1 MGVTAQGAPVFT
13 IGGDPDGISTRAAVM
28 MDRANEFEEIHSSL
42 ISLNSDG
49 WTGRA
54 ADHFRE
60 KFKIQIQGWADAQ
73 EAFSSASQAYSSYA
87 STLQSAQSQ
96 CDEIRSRWQQG
107 QQAVEQA
114 QNNKADA
121 RSQAQAEGGI
131 PMFDASCDEGPG
143 RATMQGAEDD
153 FQALVDGVN
162 ASGTALIAA
171 LDAGIAKLPERTW
184 GDAAWRT
191 AGSILLGL
199 YEGVEA
205 LGKLMM
211 LGLPDLSADLGRL
224 WRGEITPAEFQAKY
238 VDIPLNTISTIAS
251 GIANDPGK
259 FFTELG
265 KSLVDWDTWAD
276 DPGRAFGRIIPDIV
290 ITIATAG
297 AAAGAKGLTGG
308 ARFAYVGREVFLQ
321 VTHISDVQDIAHL
334 SRALVNKIGKAGSHI
349 ASSVADA
356 MSHLSHATPT
366 PHTHVT
372 DGVSHPTSASGAHS
386 KPNAGTPTHP
396 SHGVAG
402 PSNSSTPN
410 IAPGHQPNGVSSTA
424 QPGIGPHTSGATN
437 ANVSTNTAAGN
448 PTASTHTPVGA
459 PANPYAHTNEA
470 PMPDSGIRKNSDS
483 ANFSSSNSNQVN
495 NGDFTRSANSN
506 WQHSNGISEGHTGGV
521 GKNNSSAGPAGSQTP
536 FNTTPHTEGA
546 TAYSKPN
553 HADAYA
559 QHDQLNTSAGRN
571 EIKLSD
577 QRSNDLVGSFA
588 GSSNAHHPGST
599 ANNIGGGV
607 SASPHASHSNGMPAG
622 QQGGGFS
629 SSTPG
634 THGNSSIP
642 SQGTPSS
649 PGSSTHTSS
658 GTTPYSGYGNPH
670 QGTYGPGNHQGAPS
684 SAQPASGAAPAHN
697 TDGSSPVHPKSDTPI
712 PAPPKSD
719 TPIPAP
725 PKVDASNA
733 HTPGQTHH
741 AGHTTPE
748 TTHGADTHTQKADGT
763 TGIPT
768 TKNKFA
774 ELLGD
779 PNTNGTNHAPDGK
792 PHTADPTSHTHE
804 ADGSAD
810 VSTGNKY
817 KDKYGSAE
825 PDDAAHPT
833 TSEDDLKNKSLY
845 DILSEMES
853 SHAHHSTPDAPHA
866 THAGADGA
874 TDASHAG
881 HGDGASPTADGKP
894 HAADPSTPTHEADG
908 SADVSTGNKYKDK
921 YGSAEPDDAAH
932 PTTSEDD
939 LKNKSLYDILSEMES
954 SHAHH
959 STPDAPHATHA
970 GADGATDA
978 SHAGHGDGA
987 SPTADGKPHEADP
1000 TTPTHEAD
1008 GATDAPATKNK
1019 FDELLGNPKTDG
1031 TTHAPN
1037 GTSHAAD
1044 PTTPTHT
1051 TDGSADVSTGNK
1063 YKDKYGSSE
1072 SDGSGH
1078 TTDPEGIHN
1087 KNPHHDP
1094 HDGYK
1099 SSHANDSTADAS
1111 NGHDSVDELTDPHN
1125 KSNHKGDDTPHG
1137 DNSSTTPG
1145 KDPSAEEP
1153 LESSKQNSSPDNE
1166 AADNASVNETI
1177 ADEATDTAH
1186 TDGETSTKNRNWE
1199 NAPEAPYIYTEKGM
1213 DQWATEFNAEWPEVT
1228 KKQLLTTNDYT
1239 TDNFEHYNAF
1249 ARDPSADVAPKFK
1262 EGVSEINDFLRVS
1275 PHHEGVVY
1283 RGAKLPKEV
1292 LNKVL
1297 ETRVFKDPGI
1307 LSTSMHEHIAR
1318 SFAKKHILQ
1327 PDEASV
1333 ILEIHSKKGTDI
1345 RRVSQNPH
1353 EGEVL
1358 FPILSEFDVTDVT
1371 VDPDTG
1377 LPRLILSDPD

>member
-1 MGVTAQGAPVFT
+1 MGVTAQGAPIFT

-121 RSQAQAEGGI
+121 RSRAQAEGGI

-143 RATMQGAEDD
+143 RATMQGAEAD

-191 AGSILLGL
+191 AGSVLLGL
-199 YEGVEA
+199 REGVES

-265 KSLVDWDTWAD
+265 KSLVDWDAWAD

-297 AAAGAKGLTGG
+297 AAAGAKGLTGS

-334 SRALVNKIGKAGSHI
+334 SGALVNKIGKAGSHI

-366 PHTHVT
+366 PHTHVAG
-372 DGVSHPTSASGAHS
+372 GVSHPTCASDAPS
-386 KPNAGTPTHP
+386 MPNAGTPTHP

-410 IAPGHQPNGVSSTA
+410 IAPGHKPNGVSSTA
-424 QPGIGPHTSGATN
+424 QPGIGPHASGATN
-437 ANVSTNTAAGN
+437 ANVSTHTAAGN

-495 NGDFTRSANSN
+495 NGDFNRSANSN
-506 WQHSNGISEGHTGGV
+506 WQHSNGISEGHTGGI
-521 GKNNSSAGPAGSQTP
+521 GKNNSFAGPAGSQTP

-546 TAYSKPN
+546 TAYSKPD

-559 QHDQLNTSAGRN
+559 PHDQLNTSAGPN
-571 EIKLSD
+571 EMKLSD

-607 SASPHASHSNGMPAG
+607 SATPHASHSNGMPAG

-748 TTHGADTHTQKADGT
+748 TAHGADTHTQKADGT
-763 TGIPT
+763 TGTPT

-792 PHTADPTSHTHE
+792 PHAADPTSHTHE

-825 PDDAAHPT
+825 PDDT
-833 TSEDDLKNKSLY
+833 
-845 DILSEMES
+845 
-853 SHAHHSTPDAPHA
+853 
-866 THAGADGA
+866 
-874 TDASHAG
+874 
-881 HGDGASPTADGKP
+881 
-894 HAADPSTPTHEADG
+894 
-908 SADVSTGNKYKDK
+908 
-921 YGSAEPDDAAH
+921 AH

-1008 GATDAPATKNK
+1008 GVTDAPATKNK
-1019 FDELLGNPKTDG
+1019 FDELLGNPNTHG
-1031 TTHAPN
+1031 TTHAPK
-1037 GTSHAAD
+1037 GTPHAAD
-1044 PTTPTHT
+1044 PTTPAHT
-1051 TDGSADVSTGNK
+1051 ADGSADVSTGNK
-1063 YKDKYGSSE
+1063 YKDNYGSAE
-1072 SDGSGH
+1072 PDGSGH
-1078 TTDPEGIHN
+1078 TTNPEGDLK
-1087 KNPHHDP
+1087 KNPHHDTLNGNESP
-1094 HDGYK
+1094 HSHHSADGDPK
-1099 SSHANDSTADAS
+1099 DTEIPTGDHSSND
-1111 NGHDSVDELTDPHN
+1111 
-1125 KSNHKGDDTPHG
+1125 K
-1137 DNSSTTPG
+1137 
-1145 KDPSAEEP
+1145 
-1153 LESSKQNSSPDNE
+1153 
-1166 AADNASVNETI
+1166 ADNANSEHHANTTETEKPTSDSSHKDDNSTHNDGEEHSKDTQDKHSNKDDTETFEPDKDS
-1177 ADEATDTAH
+1177 ADGAHDLTWDDIGGEHTDTDTLYERLYKEYGHKYSDEHARLSTEDWHNIEQAPPVYEVEERLAWATDLH
-1186 TDGETSTKNRNWE
+1186 KKHNLDIDG
-1199 NAPEAPYIYTEKGM
+1199 I
-1213 DQWATEFNAEWPEVT
+1213 
-1228 KKQLLTTNDYT
+1228 LLTNDYT
-1239 TDNFEHYNAF
+1239 APKYEQINGAL
-1249 ARDPSADVAPKFK
+1249 RDPDAVLSPEELV
-1262 EGVSEINDFLRVS
+1262 EISKRDDFLTTV
-1275 PHHEGVVY
+1275 PQFEGTVF
-1283 RGAKLPKEV
+1283 RGFKMDEGKLVEI
-1292 LNKVL
+1292 L
-1297 ETRVFKDPGI
+1297 ESGTFSDPAY
-1307 LSTSMHEHIAR
+1307 LSTSRWDHVAESFMWKNALGKGEVRAMYEIRGASGADIGPV
-1318 SFAKKHILQ
+1318 SFA
-1327 PDEASV
+1327 
-1333 ILEIHSKKGTDI
+1333 
-1345 RRVSQNPH
+1345 RH

-1358 FPILSEFDVTDVT
+1358 MGRNSDYKIVSYEKYTDPIKNEPVYHV
-1371 VDPDTG
+1371 
-1377 LPRLILSDPD
+1377 ILEPKE

>member
-1 MGVTAQGAPVFT
+1 
-13 IGGDPDGISTRAAVM
+13 M

-121 RSQAQAEGGI
+121 RSRAQAEGGI

-143 RATMQGAEDD
+143 RATMQGAEAD

-191 AGSILLGL
+191 AGSVLLGL
-199 YEGVEA
+199 REGVES

-265 KSLVDWDTWAD
+265 KSLVDWDAWAD

-297 AAAGAKGLTGG
+297 AAAGAKGLTGS

-334 SRALVNKIGKAGSHI
+334 SGALVNKIGKAGSHI

-366 PHTHVT
+366 PHTHVAG
-372 DGVSHPTSASGAHS
+372 GVSHPTCASDAPS
-386 KPNAGTPTHP
+386 MPNAGTPTHP

-410 IAPGHQPNGVSSTA
+410 IAPGHKPNGVSSTA
-424 QPGIGPHTSGATN
+424 QPGIGPHASGATN
-437 ANVSTNTAAGN
+437 ANVSTHTAAGN

-470 PMPDSGIRKNSDS
+470 PMPDSWIRKNSDS

-495 NGDFTRSANSN
+495 NGDFNRSANSN
-506 WQHSNGISEGHTGGV
+506 WQHSNGISEGHTGGI
-521 GKNNSSAGPAGSQTP
+521 GKNNSFAGPAGSQTP

-546 TAYSKPN
+546 TAYSKPD

-559 QHDQLNTSAGRN
+559 PHDQLNTSAGPN
-571 EIKLSD
+571 EMKLSD

-607 SASPHASHSNGMPAG
+607 SATPHASHSNGMPAG

-725 PKVDASNA
+725 PKSDTPIPAPPKVDASNA

-748 TTHGADTHTQKADGT
+748 TAHGADTHTQKADGT
-763 TGIPT
+763 TGTPT

-792 PHTADPTSHTHE
+792 PHAADPTSHTHE

-825 PDDAAHPT
+825 PDDT
-833 TSEDDLKNKSLY
+833 
-845 DILSEMES
+845 
-853 SHAHHSTPDAPHA
+853 
-866 THAGADGA
+866 
-874 TDASHAG
+874 
-881 HGDGASPTADGKP
+881 
-894 HAADPSTPTHEADG
+894 
-908 SADVSTGNKYKDK
+908 
-921 YGSAEPDDAAH
+921 AH

-1008 GATDAPATKNK
+1008 GVTDAPATKNK
-1019 FDELLGNPKTDG
+1019 FDELLGNPNTHG
-1031 TTHAPN
+1031 TTHAPK
-1037 GTSHAAD
+1037 GTPHAAD
-1044 PTTPTHT
+1044 PTTPAHT
-1051 TDGSADVSTGNK
+1051 ADGSADVSTGNK
-1063 YKDKYGSSE
+1063 YKDNYGSAE
-1072 SDGSGH
+1072 PDGSGH
-1078 TTDPEGIHN
+1078 TTNPEGDLK
-1087 KNPHHDP
+1087 KNPHHDTLNGNESP
-1094 HDGYK
+1094 HSHHSADGDPK
-1099 SSHANDSTADAS
+1099 DTEIPTGDHSSND
-1111 NGHDSVDELTDPHN
+1111 
-1125 KSNHKGDDTPHG
+1125 K
-1137 DNSSTTPG
+1137 
-1145 KDPSAEEP
+1145 
-1153 LESSKQNSSPDNE
+1153 
-1166 AADNASVNETI
+1166 ADNANSEHHANTTETEKPTSDSSHKDDNSTHNDGEEHSKDTQDKHSNKDDTETFEPDKDS
-1177 ADEATDTAH
+1177 ADGAHDLTWDDIGGEHTDTDTLYERLYKEYGHKYSDEHARLSTEDWHNIEQAPPVYEVEERLAWATDLH
-1186 TDGETSTKNRNWE
+1186 KKHNLDIDG
-1199 NAPEAPYIYTEKGM
+1199 I
-1213 DQWATEFNAEWPEVT
+1213 
-1228 KKQLLTTNDYT
+1228 LLTNDYT
-1239 TDNFEHYNAF
+1239 APKYEQINGAL
-1249 ARDPSADVAPKFK
+1249 RDPDAVLSPEELV
-1262 EGVSEINDFLRVS
+1262 EISKRDDFLTTV
-1275 PHHEGVVY
+1275 PQFEGTVF
-1283 RGAKLPKEV
+1283 RGFKMDEGKLVEI
-1292 LNKVL
+1292 L
-1297 ETRVFKDPGI
+1297 ESGTFSDPAY
-1307 LSTSMHEHIAR
+1307 LSTSRWDHVAESFMWKNALGKGEVRAMYEIRGASGADIGPV
-1318 SFAKKHILQ
+1318 SFA
-1327 PDEASV
+1327 
-1333 ILEIHSKKGTDI
+1333 
-1345 RRVSQNPH
+1345 RH

-1358 FPILSEFDVTDVT
+1358 MGRNSDYKIVSYEKYTDPIKNEPVYHV
-1371 VDPDTG
+1371 
-1377 LPRLILSDPD
+1377 ILEPKE

>member
-1 MGVTAQGAPVFT
+1 MGVTAQGAPIFT

-121 RSQAQAEGGI
+121 RSRAQAEGGI

-143 RATMQGAEDD
+143 RATMQGAEAD

-191 AGSILLGL
+191 AGSVLLGL
-199 YEGVEA
+199 REGVES

-265 KSLVDWDTWAD
+265 KSLVDWDAWAD

-297 AAAGAKGLTGG
+297 AAAGAKGLTGS

-334 SRALVNKIGKAGSHI
+334 SGALVNKIGKAGSHI

-366 PHTHVT
+366 PHTHVAG
-372 DGVSHPTSASGAHS
+372 GVSHPTCASDAPS
-386 KPNAGTPTHP
+386 MPNAGTPTHP

-410 IAPGHQPNGVSSTA
+410 IAPGHKPNGVSSTA
-424 QPGIGPHTSGATN
+424 QPGIGPHASGATN
-437 ANVSTNTAAGN
+437 ANVSTHTAAGN

-495 NGDFTRSANSN
+495 NGDFNRSANSN
-506 WQHSNGISEGHTGGV
+506 WQHSNGISEGHTGGI
-521 GKNNSSAGPAGSQTP
+521 GKNNSFAGPAGSQTP

-546 TAYSKPN
+546 TAYSKPD

-559 QHDQLNTSAGRN
+559 PHDQLNTSAGPN
-571 EIKLSD
+571 EMKLSD

-607 SASPHASHSNGMPAG
+607 SATPHASHSNGMPAS
-622 QQGGGFS
+622 QQGGGFP

-748 TTHGADTHTQKADGT
+748 TAHGADTHTQKADGT
-763 TGIPT
+763 TGTPT

-792 PHTADPTSHTHE
+792 PHAADPTSHTHE

-825 PDDAAHPT
+825 PDDT
-833 TSEDDLKNKSLY
+833 
-845 DILSEMES
+845 
-853 SHAHHSTPDAPHA
+853 
-866 THAGADGA
+866 
-874 TDASHAG
+874 
-881 HGDGASPTADGKP
+881 
-894 HAADPSTPTHEADG
+894 
-908 SADVSTGNKYKDK
+908 
-921 YGSAEPDDAAH
+921 AH

-1008 GATDAPATKNK
+1008 GVTDAPATKNK
-1019 FDELLGNPKTDG
+1019 FDELLGNPNTHG
-1031 TTHAPN
+1031 TTHAPK
-1037 GTSHAAD
+1037 GTPHAAD
-1044 PTTPTHT
+1044 PTTPAHT
-1051 TDGSADVSTGNK
+1051 ADGSADVSTGNK
-1063 YKDKYGSSE
+1063 YKDNYGSAE
-1072 SDGSGH
+1072 PDGSGH
-1078 TTDPEGIHN
+1078 TTNPEGDLK
-1087 KNPHHDP
+1087 KNPHHDTLNGNESP
-1094 HDGYK
+1094 HSHHSADGDPK
-1099 SSHANDSTADAS
+1099 DTEIPTGDHSSND
-1111 NGHDSVDELTDPHN
+1111 
-1125 KSNHKGDDTPHG
+1125 K
-1137 DNSSTTPG
+1137 
-1145 KDPSAEEP
+1145 
-1153 LESSKQNSSPDNE
+1153 
-1166 AADNASVNETI
+1166 ADNANSEHHANTTETEKPTSDSSHKDDNSTHNDGEEHSKDTQDKHSNKDDTETFEPDKDS
-1177 ADEATDTAH
+1177 ADGAHDLTWDDIGGEHTDTDTLYERLYKEYGHKYSDEHARLSTEDWHNIEQAPPVYEVEERLAWATDLH
-1186 TDGETSTKNRNWE
+1186 KKYNLDIDG
-1199 NAPEAPYIYTEKGM
+1199 I
-1213 DQWATEFNAEWPEVT
+1213 
-1228 KKQLLTTNDYT
+1228 LLTNDYT
-1239 TDNFEHYNAF
+1239 APKYEQINGAL
-1249 ARDPSADVAPKFK
+1249 RDPDAVLSPEELV
-1262 EGVSEINDFLRVS
+1262 EISKRDDFLTTV
-1275 PHHEGVVY
+1275 PQFEGTVF
-1283 RGAKLPKEV
+1283 RGFKMDEGKLVEI
-1292 LNKVL
+1292 L
-1297 ETRVFKDPGI
+1297 ESGTFSDPAY
-1307 LSTSMHEHIAR
+1307 LSTSRWDHVAESFMWKNALGKGEVRAMYEIRGASGADIGPV
-1318 SFAKKHILQ
+1318 SFA
-1327 PDEASV
+1327 
-1333 ILEIHSKKGTDI
+1333 
-1345 RRVSQNPH
+1345 RH

-1358 FPILSEFDVTDVT
+1358 MGRNSDYKIVSYEKYTDPIKNEPVYHV
-1371 VDPDTG
+1371 
-1377 LPRLILSDPD
+1377 ILEPKE

>member
-1 MGVTAQGAPVFT
+1 MGVTAQGAPIFT

-121 RSQAQAEGGI
+121 RSRAQAEGGI

-143 RATMQGAEDD
+143 RATMQGAEAD

-191 AGSILLGL
+191 AGSVLLGL
-199 YEGVEA
+199 REGVES

-265 KSLVDWDTWAD
+265 KSLVDWDAWAD

-297 AAAGAKGLTGG
+297 AAAGAKGLTGS

-334 SRALVNKIGKAGSHI
+334 SGALVNKIGKAGSHI

-366 PHTHVT
+366 PHTHVAG
-372 DGVSHPTSASGAHS
+372 GVSHPTCASDAPS
-386 KPNAGTPTHP
+386 MPNAGTPTHP

-410 IAPGHQPNGVSSTA
+410 IAPGHKPNGVSSTA
-424 QPGIGPHTSGATN
+424 QPGIGPHASGATN
-437 ANVSTNTAAGN
+437 ANVSTHTAAGN

-495 NGDFTRSANSN
+495 NGDFNRSANSN
-506 WQHSNGISEGHTGGV
+506 WQHSNGISEGHTGGI
-521 GKNNSSAGPAGSQTP
+521 GKNNSFAGPAGSQTP

-546 TAYSKPN
+546 TAYSKPD

-559 QHDQLNTSAGRN
+559 PHDQLNTSAGPN
-571 EIKLSD
+571 EMKLSD

-607 SASPHASHSNGMPAG
+607 SATPHASHSNGMPAG

-725 PKVDASNA
+725 PKSDTPIPAPPKVDASNA

-748 TTHGADTHTQKADGT
+748 TAHGADTHTQKADGT
-763 TGIPT
+763 TGTPT

-792 PHTADPTSHTHE
+792 PHAADPTSHTHE

-825 PDDAAHPT
+825 PDDT
-833 TSEDDLKNKSLY
+833 
-845 DILSEMES
+845 
-853 SHAHHSTPDAPHA
+853 
-866 THAGADGA
+866 
-874 TDASHAG
+874 
-881 HGDGASPTADGKP
+881 
-894 HAADPSTPTHEADG
+894 
-908 SADVSTGNKYKDK
+908 
-921 YGSAEPDDAAH
+921 AH

-1008 GATDAPATKNK
+1008 GVTDAPATKNK
-1019 FDELLGNPKTDG
+1019 FDELLGNPNTHG
-1031 TTHAPN
+1031 TTHAPK
-1037 GTSHAAD
+1037 GTPHAAD
-1044 PTTPTHT
+1044 PTTPAHT
-1051 TDGSADVSTGNK
+1051 ADGSADVSTGNK
-1063 YKDKYGSSE
+1063 YKDNYGSAE
-1072 SDGSGH
+1072 PDGSGH
-1078 TTDPEGIHN
+1078 TTNPEGDLK
-1087 KNPHHDP
+1087 KNPHHDTLNGNESP
-1094 HDGYK
+1094 HSHHSADGDPK
-1099 SSHANDSTADAS
+1099 DTEIPTGDHSSND
-1111 NGHDSVDELTDPHN
+1111 
-1125 KSNHKGDDTPHG
+1125 K
-1137 DNSSTTPG
+1137 
-1145 KDPSAEEP
+1145 
-1153 LESSKQNSSPDNE
+1153 
-1166 AADNASVNETI
+1166 ADNANSEHHANTTETEKPTSDSSHKDDNSTHNDGEEHSKDTQDKHSNKDDTETFEPDKDS
-1177 ADEATDTAH
+1177 ADGAHDLTWDDIGGEHTDTDTLYERLYKEYGHKYSDEHARLSTEDWHNIEQAPPVYEVEERLAWATDLH
-1186 TDGETSTKNRNWE
+1186 KKHNLDIDG
-1199 NAPEAPYIYTEKGM
+1199 I
-1213 DQWATEFNAEWPEVT
+1213 
-1228 KKQLLTTNDYT
+1228 LLTNDYT
-1239 TDNFEHYNAF
+1239 APKYEQINGAL
-1249 ARDPSADVAPKFK
+1249 RDPDAVLSPEELV
-1262 EGVSEINDFLRVS
+1262 EISKRDDFLTTV
-1275 PHHEGVVY
+1275 PQFEGTVF
-1283 RGAKLPKEV
+1283 RGFKMDEGKLVEI
-1292 LNKVL
+1292 L
-1297 ETRVFKDPGI
+1297 ESGTFSDPAY
-1307 LSTSMHEHIAR
+1307 LSTSRWDHVAESFMWKNALGKGEVRAMYEIRGASGADIGPV
-1318 SFAKKHILQ
+1318 SFA
-1327 PDEASV
+1327 
-1333 ILEIHSKKGTDI
+1333 
-1345 RRVSQNPH
+1345 RH

-1358 FPILSEFDVTDVT
+1358 MGRNSDYKIVSYEKYTDPIKNEPVYHV
-1371 VDPDTG
+1371 
-1377 LPRLILSDPD
+1377 ILEPKE

>member
-1 MGVTAQGAPVFT
+1 MGVTAQGAPIFT

-121 RSQAQAEGGI
+121 RSRAQAEGGI

-143 RATMQGAEDD
+143 RATMQGAEAD

-191 AGSILLGL
+191 AGSVLLGL
-199 YEGVEA
+199 REGVES

-265 KSLVDWDTWAD
+265 KSLVDWDAWAD

-297 AAAGAKGLTGG
+297 AAAGAKGLTGS

-334 SRALVNKIGKAGSHI
+334 SGALVNKIGKAGSHI

-366 PHTHVT
+366 PHTHVAG
-372 DGVSHPTSASGAHS
+372 GVSHPTCASDAPS
-386 KPNAGTPTHP
+386 MPNAGTPTHP

-410 IAPGHQPNGVSSTA
+410 IAPGHKPNGVSSTA
-424 QPGIGPHTSGATN
+424 QPGIGPHASGATN
-437 ANVSTNTAAGN
+437 ANVSTHTAAGN

-495 NGDFTRSANSN
+495 NGDFNRSANSN
-506 WQHSNGISEGHTGGV
+506 WQHSNGISEGHTGGI
-521 GKNNSSAGPAGSQTP
+521 GKNNSFAGPAGSQTP

-546 TAYSKPN
+546 TAYSKPD

-559 QHDQLNTSAGRN
+559 PHDQLNTSAGPN
-571 EIKLSD
+571 EMKLSD

-607 SASPHASHSNGMPAG
+607 SATPHASHSNGMPAG

-634 THGNSSIP
+634 TRGNSSIP

-748 TTHGADTHTQKADGT
+748 TAHGADTHTQKADGT
-763 TGIPT
+763 TGTPT

-792 PHTADPTSHTHE
+792 PHAADPTSHTHE

-825 PDDAAHPT
+825 PDDT
-833 TSEDDLKNKSLY
+833 
-845 DILSEMES
+845 
-853 SHAHHSTPDAPHA
+853 
-866 THAGADGA
+866 
-874 TDASHAG
+874 
-881 HGDGASPTADGKP
+881 
-894 HAADPSTPTHEADG
+894 
-908 SADVSTGNKYKDK
+908 
-921 YGSAEPDDAAH
+921 AH

-1008 GATDAPATKNK
+1008 GVTDAPATKNK
-1019 FDELLGNPKTDG
+1019 FDELLGNPNTHG
-1031 TTHAPN
+1031 TTHAPK
-1037 GTSHAAD
+1037 GTPHAAD
-1044 PTTPTHT
+1044 PTTPAHT
-1051 TDGSADVSTGNK
+1051 ADGSADVSTGNK
-1063 YKDKYGSSE
+1063 YKDNYGSAE
-1072 SDGSGH
+1072 PDGSGH
-1078 TTDPEGIHN
+1078 TTNPEGDLK
-1087 KNPHHDP
+1087 KNPHHDTLNGNESP
-1094 HDGYK
+1094 HSHHSADGDPK
-1099 SSHANDSTADAS
+1099 DTEIPTGDHSSND
-1111 NGHDSVDELTDPHN
+1111 
-1125 KSNHKGDDTPHG
+1125 K
-1137 DNSSTTPG
+1137 
-1145 KDPSAEEP
+1145 
-1153 LESSKQNSSPDNE
+1153 
-1166 AADNASVNETI
+1166 ADNANSEHHANTTETEKPTSDSSHKDDNSTHNDGEEHSKDTQDKHSNKDDTETFEPDKDS
-1177 ADEATDTAH
+1177 ADGAHDLTWDDIGGEHTDTDTLYERLYKEYGHKYSDEHARLSTEDWHNIEQAPPVYEVEERLAWATDLH
-1186 TDGETSTKNRNWE
+1186 KKHNLDIDG
-1199 NAPEAPYIYTEKGM
+1199 I
-1213 DQWATEFNAEWPEVT
+1213 
-1228 KKQLLTTNDYT
+1228 LLTNDYT
-1239 TDNFEHYNAF
+1239 APKYEQINGAL
-1249 ARDPSADVAPKFK
+1249 RDPDAVLSPEELV
-1262 EGVSEINDFLRVS
+1262 EISKRDDFLTTV
-1275 PHHEGVVY
+1275 PQFEGTVF
-1283 RGAKLPKEV
+1283 RGFKMDEGKLVEI
-1292 LNKVL
+1292 L
-1297 ETRVFKDPGI
+1297 ESGTFSDPAY
-1307 LSTSMHEHIAR
+1307 LSTSRWDHVAESFMWKNALGKGEVRAMYEIRGASGADIGPV
-1318 SFAKKHILQ
+1318 SFA
-1327 PDEASV
+1327 
-1333 ILEIHSKKGTDI
+1333 
-1345 RRVSQNPH
+1345 RH

-1358 FPILSEFDVTDVT
+1358 MGRNSDYKIVSYEKYTDPIKNEPVYHV
-1371 VDPDTG
+1371 
-1377 LPRLILSDPD
+1377 ILEPKE

>member
-1 MGVTAQGAPVFT
+1 MGVTAKGAPVFT
-13 IGGDPDGISTRAAVM
+13 IGGDPGGISTRAAVM

-42 ISLNSDG
+42 LSLNSDG

-121 RSQAQAEGGI
+121 RSRAQAEGGI

-153 FQALVDGVN
+153 FQALVDEVN
-162 ASGTALIAA
+162 ASGTALIGA

-191 AGSILLGL
+191 AGSLLLGL
-199 YEGVEA
+199 YEGVES

-265 KSLVDWDTWAD
+265 KSIVDWDTWAD
-276 DPGRAFGRIIPDIV
+276 DPGRAFGRIIPDIA

-308 ARFAYVGREVFLQ
+308 ARLAYIGREVFLQ
-321 VTHISDVQDIAHL
+321 ATHISDVQDIAQL

-366 PHTHVT
+366 PHTHVAG
-372 DGVSHPTSASGAHS
+372 GVSHPTSASGAPS
-386 KPNAGTPTHP
+386 MPNAGAPTHP

-402 PSNSSTPN
+402 PANSGSPN

-424 QPGIGPHTSGATN
+424 QPGIGQHTSGATN
-437 ANVSTNTAAGN
+437 ANVGTHTATGN
-448 PTASTHTPVGA
+448 STASTHAPVGA
-459 PANPYAHTNEA
+459 PANPYTHTNEA
-470 PMPDSGIRKNSDS
+470 PMPDSGVRKNSDS

-495 NGDFTRSANSN
+495 NGEFTHAANSN
-506 WQHSNGISEGHTGGV
+506 WQHSNGISEGHTGGI
-521 GKNNSSAGPAGSQTP
+521 GKNNSFAGPAGSQTP
-536 FNTTPHTEGA
+536 FNATPHTEGA

-559 QHDQLNTSAGRN
+559 QHDQLNTSAGPN

-607 SASPHASHSNGMPAG
+607 SATPHASHSNGMPAG

-642 SQGTPSS
+642 SQGAPSS
-649 PGSSTHTSS
+649 PGGSTHTSS

-684 SAQPASGAAPAHN
+684 SAQPVSGAAPAHN

-763 TGIPT
+763 TDTLTGSEPTHGVTEPDGTTHTADTGIPT

-792 PHTADPTSHTHE
+792 PHAADPTTPTHKADGTTDTPTGSEPTHGVTEPDGTTHTAE
-804 ADGSAD
+804 ADAP
-810 VSTGNKY
+810 VT
-817 KDKYGSAE
+817 
-825 PDDAAHPT
+825 
-833 TSEDDLKNKSLY
+833 KNKFEETLGNPNTNSTN
-845 DILSEMES
+845 
-853 SHAHHSTPDAPHA
+853 HAP
-866 THAGADGA
+866 
-874 TDASHAG
+874 
-881 HGDGASPTADGKP
+881 DGKP
-894 HAADPSTPTHEADG
+894 HAADPTTPAHEA
-908 SADVSTGNKYKDK
+908 
-921 YGSAEPDDAAH
+921 
-932 PTTSEDD
+932 
-939 LKNKSLYDILSEMES
+939 
-954 SHAHH
+954 
-959 STPDAPHATHA
+959 
-970 GADGATDA
+970 
-978 SHAGHGDGA
+978 
-987 SPTADGKPHEADP
+987 
-1000 TTPTHEAD
+1000 
-1008 GATDAPATKNK
+1008 
-1019 FDELLGNPKTDG
+1019 
-1031 TTHAPN
+1031 
-1037 GTSHAAD
+1037 
-1044 PTTPTHT
+1044 
-1051 TDGSADVSTGNK
+1051 DGSADVSTGNK

-1072 SDGSGH
+1072 SDGATHPTTSEDDLKNKSFYDILSGL
-1078 TTDPEGIHN
+1078 D
-1087 KNPHHDP
+1087 
-1094 HDGYK
+1094 
-1099 SSHANDSTADAS
+1099 SSHTHHSTPDAPHATHAGADGAPDMSHAGHGDGASHTADGKPHAADPTTPAHEADGS
-1111 NGHDSVDELTDPHN
+1111 ADVSTGNKYKDKYGSSESDAPHATHAGADGATDTSHA
-1125 KSNHKGDDTPHG
+1125 GHG
-1137 DNSSTTPG
+1137 DNTPNGENPSTTPG
-1145 KDPSAEEP
+1145 KDPSTEEP

-1213 DQWATEFNAEWPEVT
+1213 DDWATEFNAEWPEVT

-1333 ILEIHSKKGTDI
+1333 LLEIHSKKGTDI
-1345 RRVSQNPH
+1345 RRVSQNPN

>member
-1 MGVTAQGAPVFT
+1 
-13 IGGDPDGISTRAAVM
+13 M

-121 RSQAQAEGGI
+121 RSRAQAEGGI

-143 RATMQGAEDD
+143 RATMQGAEAD

-191 AGSILLGL
+191 AGSVLLGL
-199 YEGVEA
+199 REGVES

-265 KSLVDWDTWAD
+265 KSLVDWDAWAD

-297 AAAGAKGLTGG
+297 AAAGAKGLTGS

-334 SRALVNKIGKAGSHI
+334 SGALVNKIGKAGSHI

-366 PHTHVT
+366 PHTHVAG
-372 DGVSHPTSASGAHS
+372 GVSHPTCASDAPS
-386 KPNAGTPTHP
+386 MPNAGTPTHP

-410 IAPGHQPNGVSSTA
+410 IAPGHKPNGVSSTA
-424 QPGIGPHTSGATN
+424 QPGIGPHASGATN
-437 ANVSTNTAAGN
+437 ANVSTHTAAGN

-495 NGDFTRSANSN
+495 NGDFNRSANSN
-506 WQHSNGISEGHTGGV
+506 WQHSNGISEGHTGGI
-521 GKNNSSAGPAGSQTP
+521 GKNNSFAGPAGSQTP

-546 TAYSKPN
+546 TAYSKPD

-559 QHDQLNTSAGRN
+559 PHDQLNTSAGPN
-571 EIKLSD
+571 EMKLSD

-607 SASPHASHSNGMPAG
+607 SATPHASHSNGMPAG

-748 TTHGADTHTQKADGT
+748 TAHGADTHTQKADGT
-763 TGIPT
+763 TGTPT

-792 PHTADPTSHTHE
+792 PHAADPTSHTHE

-825 PDDAAHPT
+825 PDDT
-833 TSEDDLKNKSLY
+833 
-845 DILSEMES
+845 
-853 SHAHHSTPDAPHA
+853 
-866 THAGADGA
+866 
-874 TDASHAG
+874 
-881 HGDGASPTADGKP
+881 
-894 HAADPSTPTHEADG
+894 
-908 SADVSTGNKYKDK
+908 
-921 YGSAEPDDAAH
+921 AH

-1008 GATDAPATKNK
+1008 GVTDAPATKNK
-1019 FDELLGNPKTDG
+1019 FDELLGNPNTHG
-1031 TTHAPN
+1031 TTHAPK
-1037 GTSHAAD
+1037 GTPHAAD
-1044 PTTPTHT
+1044 PTTPAHT
-1051 TDGSADVSTGNK
+1051 ADGSADVSTGNK
-1063 YKDKYGSSE
+1063 YKDNYGSAE
-1072 SDGSGH
+1072 PDGSGH
-1078 TTDPEGIHN
+1078 TTNPEGDLK
-1087 KNPHHDP
+1087 KNPHHDTLNGNESP
-1094 HDGYK
+1094 HSHHSADGDPK
-1099 SSHANDSTADAS
+1099 DTEIPTGDHSSND
-1111 NGHDSVDELTDPHN
+1111 
-1125 KSNHKGDDTPHG
+1125 K
-1137 DNSSTTPG
+1137 
-1145 KDPSAEEP
+1145 
-1153 LESSKQNSSPDNE
+1153 
-1166 AADNASVNETI
+1166 ADNANSEHHANTTETEKPTSDSSHKDDNSTHNDGEEHSKDTQDKHSNKDDTETFEPDKDS
-1177 ADEATDTAH
+1177 ADGAHDLTWDDIGGEHTDTDTLYERLYKEYGHKYSDEHARLSTEDWHNIEQAPPVYEVEERLAWATDLH
-1186 TDGETSTKNRNWE
+1186 KKHNLDIDG
-1199 NAPEAPYIYTEKGM
+1199 I
-1213 DQWATEFNAEWPEVT
+1213 
-1228 KKQLLTTNDYT
+1228 LLTNDYT
-1239 TDNFEHYNAF
+1239 APKYEQINGAL
-1249 ARDPSADVAPKFK
+1249 RDPDAVLSPEELV
-1262 EGVSEINDFLRVS
+1262 EISKRDDFLTTV
-1275 PHHEGVVY
+1275 PQFEGTVF
-1283 RGAKLPKEV
+1283 RGFKMDEGKLVEI
-1292 LNKVL
+1292 L
-1297 ETRVFKDPGI
+1297 ESGTFSDPAY
-1307 LSTSMHEHIAR
+1307 LSTSRWDHVAESFMWKNALGKGEVRAMYEIRGASGADIGPV
-1318 SFAKKHILQ
+1318 SFA
-1327 PDEASV
+1327 
-1333 ILEIHSKKGTDI
+1333 
-1345 RRVSQNPH
+1345 RH

-1358 FPILSEFDVTDVT
+1358 MGRNSDYKIVSYEKYTDPIKNEPVYHV
-1371 VDPDTG
+1371 
-1377 LPRLILSDPD
+1377 ILEPKE

>member
-1 MGVTAQGAPVFT
+1 MGVTAQGAPIFT
-13 IGGDPDGISTRAAVM
+13 IGGDPDGISTRAAVI

-121 RSQAQAEGGI
+121 RSRAQAEGGI

-143 RATMQGAEDD
+143 RATMQGAEAD

-191 AGSILLGL
+191 AGSVLLGL
-199 YEGVEA
+199 REGVES

-265 KSLVDWDTWAD
+265 KSLVDWDAWAD

-297 AAAGAKGLTGG
+297 AAAGAKGLTGS

-334 SRALVNKIGKAGSHI
+334 SGALVNKIGKAGSHI

-366 PHTHVT
+366 PHTHVAG
-372 DGVSHPTSASGAHS
+372 GVSHPTCASDAPS
-386 KPNAGTPTHP
+386 MPNAGTPTHP

-410 IAPGHQPNGVSSTA
+410 IAPGHKPNGVSSTA
-424 QPGIGPHTSGATN
+424 QPGIGPHASGATN
-437 ANVSTNTAAGN
+437 ANVSTHTAAGN

-495 NGDFTRSANSN
+495 NGDFNRSANSN
-506 WQHSNGISEGHTGGV
+506 WQHSNGISEGHTGGI
-521 GKNNSSAGPAGSQTP
+521 GKNNSFAGPAGSQTP

-546 TAYSKPN
+546 TAYSKPD

-559 QHDQLNTSAGRN
+559 PHDQLNTSAGPN
-571 EIKLSD
+571 EMKLSD

-607 SASPHASHSNGMPAG
+607 SATPHASHSNGMPAG

-748 TTHGADTHTQKADGT
+748 TAHGADTHTQKADGT
-763 TGIPT
+763 TGTPT

-792 PHTADPTSHTHE
+792 PHAADPTSHTHE

-825 PDDAAHPT
+825 PDDT
-833 TSEDDLKNKSLY
+833 
-845 DILSEMES
+845 
-853 SHAHHSTPDAPHA
+853 
-866 THAGADGA
+866 
-874 TDASHAG
+874 
-881 HGDGASPTADGKP
+881 
-894 HAADPSTPTHEADG
+894 
-908 SADVSTGNKYKDK
+908 
-921 YGSAEPDDAAH
+921 AH

-1008 GATDAPATKNK
+1008 GVTDAPATKNK
-1019 FDELLGNPKTDG
+1019 FDELLGNPNTHG
-1031 TTHAPN
+1031 TTHAPK
-1037 GTSHAAD
+1037 GTPHAAD
-1044 PTTPTHT
+1044 PTTPAHT
-1051 TDGSADVSTGNK
+1051 ADGSADVSTGNK
-1063 YKDKYGSSE
+1063 YKDNYGSAE
-1072 SDGSGH
+1072 PDGSGH
-1078 TTDPEGIHN
+1078 TTNPEGDLK
-1087 KNPHHDP
+1087 KNPHHDTLNGNESP
-1094 HDGYK
+1094 HSHHSADGDPK
-1099 SSHANDSTADAS
+1099 DTEIPTGDHSSND
-1111 NGHDSVDELTDPHN
+1111 
-1125 KSNHKGDDTPHG
+1125 K
-1137 DNSSTTPG
+1137 
-1145 KDPSAEEP
+1145 
-1153 LESSKQNSSPDNE
+1153 
-1166 AADNASVNETI
+1166 ADNANSEHHANTTETEKPTSDSSHKDDNSTHNDGEEHSKDTQDKHSNKDDTETFEPDKDS
-1177 ADEATDTAH
+1177 ADGAHDLTWDDIGGEHTDTDTLYERLYKEYGHKYSDEHARLSTEDWHNIEQAPPVYEVEERLAWATDLH
-1186 TDGETSTKNRNWE
+1186 KKHNLDIDG
-1199 NAPEAPYIYTEKGM
+1199 I
-1213 DQWATEFNAEWPEVT
+1213 
-1228 KKQLLTTNDYT
+1228 LLTNDYT
-1239 TDNFEHYNAF
+1239 APKYEQINGAL
-1249 ARDPSADVAPKFK
+1249 RDPDAVLSPEELV
-1262 EGVSEINDFLRVS
+1262 EISKRDDFLTTV
-1275 PHHEGVVY
+1275 PQFEGTVF
-1283 RGAKLPKEV
+1283 RGFKMDEGKLVEI
-1292 LNKVL
+1292 L
-1297 ETRVFKDPGI
+1297 ESGTFSDPAY
-1307 LSTSMHEHIAR
+1307 LSTSRWDHVAESFMWKNALGKGEVRAMYEIRGASGADIGPV
-1318 SFAKKHILQ
+1318 SFA
-1327 PDEASV
+1327 
-1333 ILEIHSKKGTDI
+1333 
-1345 RRVSQNPH
+1345 RH

-1358 FPILSEFDVTDVT
+1358 MGRNSDYKIVSYEKYTDPIKNEPVYHV
-1371 VDPDTG
+1371 
-1377 LPRLILSDPD
+1377 ILEPKE

>member
-1 MGVTAQGAPVFT
+1 
-13 IGGDPDGISTRAAVM
+13 M

-121 RSQAQAEGGI
+121 RSRAQAEGGI

-143 RATMQGAEDD
+143 RATMQGAEAD

-191 AGSILLGL
+191 AGSVLLGL
-199 YEGVEA
+199 REGVES

-265 KSLVDWDTWAD
+265 KSLVDWDAWAD

-297 AAAGAKGLTGG
+297 AAAGAKGLTGS

-334 SRALVNKIGKAGSHI
+334 SGALVNKIGKAGSHI

-366 PHTHVT
+366 PHTHVAG
-372 DGVSHPTSASGAHS
+372 GVSHPTCASDAPS
-386 KPNAGTPTHP
+386 MPNAGTPTHP

-410 IAPGHQPNGVSSTA
+410 IAPGHKPNGVSSTA
-424 QPGIGPHTSGATN
+424 QPGIGPHASGATN
-437 ANVSTNTAAGN
+437 ANVSTHTAAGN

-495 NGDFTRSANSN
+495 NGDFNRSANSN
-506 WQHSNGISEGHTGGV
+506 WQHSNGISEGHTGGI
-521 GKNNSSAGPAGSQTP
+521 GKNNSFAGPAGSQTP

-546 TAYSKPN
+546 TAYSKPD

-559 QHDQLNTSAGRN
+559 PHDQLNTSAGPN
-571 EIKLSD
+571 EMKLSD

-607 SASPHASHSNGMPAG
+607 SATPHASHSNGMPAG

-725 PKVDASNA
+725 PKSDTPIPAPPKVDASNA

-748 TTHGADTHTQKADGT
+748 TAHGADTHTQKADGT
-763 TGIPT
+763 TGTPT

-792 PHTADPTSHTHE
+792 PHAADPTSHTHE

-825 PDDAAHPT
+825 PDDT
-833 TSEDDLKNKSLY
+833 
-845 DILSEMES
+845 
-853 SHAHHSTPDAPHA
+853 
-866 THAGADGA
+866 
-874 TDASHAG
+874 
-881 HGDGASPTADGKP
+881 
-894 HAADPSTPTHEADG
+894 
-908 SADVSTGNKYKDK
+908 
-921 YGSAEPDDAAH
+921 AH

-1008 GATDAPATKNK
+1008 GVTDAPATKNK
-1019 FDELLGNPKTDG
+1019 FDELLGNPNTHG
-1031 TTHAPN
+1031 TTHAPK
-1037 GTSHAAD
+1037 GTPHAAD
-1044 PTTPTHT
+1044 PTTPAHT
-1051 TDGSADVSTGNK
+1051 ADGSADVSTGNK
-1063 YKDKYGSSE
+1063 YKDNYGSAE
-1072 SDGSGH
+1072 PDGSGH
-1078 TTDPEGIHN
+1078 TTNPEGDLK
-1087 KNPHHDP
+1087 KNPHHDTLNGNESP
-1094 HDGYK
+1094 HSHHSADGDPK
-1099 SSHANDSTADAS
+1099 DTEIPTGDHSSND
-1111 NGHDSVDELTDPHN
+1111 
-1125 KSNHKGDDTPHG
+1125 K
-1137 DNSSTTPG
+1137 
-1145 KDPSAEEP
+1145 
-1153 LESSKQNSSPDNE
+1153 
-1166 AADNASVNETI
+1166 ADNANSEHHANTTETEKPTSDSSHKDDNSTHNDGEEHSKDTQDKHSNKDDTETFEPDKDS
-1177 ADEATDTAH
+1177 ADGAHDLTWDDIGGEHTDTDTLYERLYKEYGHKYSDEHARLSTEDWHNIEQAPPVYEVEERLAWATDLH
-1186 TDGETSTKNRNWE
+1186 KKHNLDIDG
-1199 NAPEAPYIYTEKGM
+1199 I
-1213 DQWATEFNAEWPEVT
+1213 
-1228 KKQLLTTNDYT
+1228 LLTNDYT
-1239 TDNFEHYNAF
+1239 APKYEQINGAL
-1249 ARDPSADVAPKFK
+1249 RDPDAVLSPEELV
-1262 EGVSEINDFLRVS
+1262 EISKRDDFLTTV
-1275 PHHEGVVY
+1275 PQFEGTVF
-1283 RGAKLPKEV
+1283 RGFKMDEGKLVEI
-1292 LNKVL
+1292 L
-1297 ETRVFKDPGI
+1297 ESGTFSDPAY
-1307 LSTSMHEHIAR
+1307 LSTSRWDHVAESFMWKNALGKGEVRAMYEIRGASGADIGPV
-1318 SFAKKHILQ
+1318 SFA
-1327 PDEASV
+1327 
-1333 ILEIHSKKGTDI
+1333 
-1345 RRVSQNPH
+1345 RH

-1358 FPILSEFDVTDVT
+1358 MGRNSDYKIVSYEKYTDPIKNEPVYHV
-1371 VDPDTG
+1371 
-1377 LPRLILSDPD
+1377 ILEPKE

>member
-1 MGVTAQGAPVFT
+1 MGVTAQGAPIFT
-13 IGGDPDGISTRAAVM
+13 IGGDPDGISTRAAVI

-121 RSQAQAEGGI
+121 RSRAQAEGGI

-143 RATMQGAEDD
+143 RATMQGAEAD

-191 AGSILLGL
+191 AGSVLLGL
-199 YEGVEA
+199 REGVES

-265 KSLVDWDTWAD
+265 KSLVDWDAWAD

-297 AAAGAKGLTGG
+297 AAAGAKGLTGS

-334 SRALVNKIGKAGSHI
+334 SGALVNKIGKAGSHI

-366 PHTHVT
+366 PHTHVAG
-372 DGVSHPTSASGAHS
+372 GVSHPTCASDAPS
-386 KPNAGTPTHP
+386 MPNAGTPTHP

-410 IAPGHQPNGVSSTA
+410 IAPGHKPNGVSSTA
-424 QPGIGPHTSGATN
+424 QPGIGPHASGATN
-437 ANVSTNTAAGN
+437 ANVSTHTAAGN

-495 NGDFTRSANSN
+495 NGDFNRSANSN
-506 WQHSNGISEGHTGGV
+506 WQHSNGISEGHTGGI
-521 GKNNSSAGPAGSQTP
+521 GKNNSFAGPAGSQTP

-546 TAYSKPN
+546 TAYSKPD

-559 QHDQLNTSAGRN
+559 PHDQLNTSAGPN
-571 EIKLSD
+571 EMKLSD

-607 SASPHASHSNGMPAG
+607 SATPHASHSNGMPAG

-712 PAPPKSD
+712 PAPPK
-719 TPIPAP
+719 
-725 PKVDASNA
+725 VDASNA

-748 TTHGADTHTQKADGT
+748 TAHGADTHTQKADGT
-763 TGIPT
+763 TGTPT

-792 PHTADPTSHTHE
+792 PHAADPTSHTHE

-825 PDDAAHPT
+825 PDDT
-833 TSEDDLKNKSLY
+833 
-845 DILSEMES
+845 
-853 SHAHHSTPDAPHA
+853 
-866 THAGADGA
+866 
-874 TDASHAG
+874 
-881 HGDGASPTADGKP
+881 
-894 HAADPSTPTHEADG
+894 
-908 SADVSTGNKYKDK
+908 
-921 YGSAEPDDAAH
+921 AH

-1008 GATDAPATKNK
+1008 GVTDAPATKNK
-1019 FDELLGNPKTDG
+1019 FDELLGNPNTHG
-1031 TTHAPN
+1031 TTHAPK
-1037 GTSHAAD
+1037 GTPHAAD
-1044 PTTPTHT
+1044 PTTPAHT
-1051 TDGSADVSTGNK
+1051 ADGSADVSTGNK
-1063 YKDKYGSSE
+1063 YKDNYGSAE
-1072 SDGSGH
+1072 PDGSGH
-1078 TTDPEGIHN
+1078 TTNPEGDLK
-1087 KNPHHDP
+1087 KNPHHDTLNGNESP
-1094 HDGYK
+1094 HSHHSADGDPK
-1099 SSHANDSTADAS
+1099 DTEIPTGDHSSND
-1111 NGHDSVDELTDPHN
+1111 
-1125 KSNHKGDDTPHG
+1125 K
-1137 DNSSTTPG
+1137 
-1145 KDPSAEEP
+1145 
-1153 LESSKQNSSPDNE
+1153 
-1166 AADNASVNETI
+1166 ADNANSEHHANTTETEKPTSDSSHKDDNSTHNDGEEHSKDTQDKHSNKDDTETFEPDKDS
-1177 ADEATDTAH
+1177 ADGAHDLTWDDIGGEHTDTDTLYERLYKEYGHKYSDEHARLSTEDWHNIEQAPPVYEVEERLAWATDLH
-1186 TDGETSTKNRNWE
+1186 KKHNLDIDG
-1199 NAPEAPYIYTEKGM
+1199 I
-1213 DQWATEFNAEWPEVT
+1213 
-1228 KKQLLTTNDYT
+1228 LLTNDYT
-1239 TDNFEHYNAF
+1239 APKYEQINGAL
-1249 ARDPSADVAPKFK
+1249 RDPDAVLSPEELV
-1262 EGVSEINDFLRVS
+1262 EISKRDDFLTTV
-1275 PHHEGVVY
+1275 PQFEGTVF
-1283 RGAKLPKEV
+1283 RGFKMDEGKLVEI
-1292 LNKVL
+1292 L
-1297 ETRVFKDPGI
+1297 ESGTFSDPAY
-1307 LSTSMHEHIAR
+1307 LSTSRWDHVAESFMWKNALGKGEVRAMYEIRGASGADIGPV
-1318 SFAKKHILQ
+1318 SFA
-1327 PDEASV
+1327 
-1333 ILEIHSKKGTDI
+1333 
-1345 RRVSQNPH
+1345 RH

-1358 FPILSEFDVTDVT
+1358 MGRNSDYKIVSYEKYTDPIKNEPVYHV
-1371 VDPDTG
+1371 
-1377 LPRLILSDPD
+1377 ILEPKE

>member
-121 RSQAQAEGGI
+121 RSRAQAEGGI

-162 ASGTALIAA
+162 ASGTALIGA

-191 AGSILLGL
+191 AGSVLLGL
-199 YEGVEA
+199 REGVES

-259 FFTELG
+259 FFAELG

-276 DPGRAFGRIIPDIV
+276 DPGRAFGRTIPDIV

-308 ARFAYVGREVFLQ
+308 ARLAYIGREVFLQ

-334 SRALVNKIGKAGSHI
+334 SGALVNKIGKAGSHI

-356 MSHLSHATPT
+356 MSHLPHATPT
-366 PHTHVT
+366 PHTHVAG
-372 DGVSHPTSASGAHS
+372 GVSHPTSASGAPS
-386 KPNAGTPTHP
+386 MSNAGAPTHP

-402 PSNSSTPN
+402 PANSSTPN
-410 IAPGHQPNGVSSTA
+410 IAPGHKPNGVSSTA

-437 ANVSTNTAAGN
+437 ANVSTHTAAGK
-448 PTASTHTPVGA
+448 PTPSTHAPVGA
-459 PANPYAHTNEA
+459 PADPYVHTNKA
-470 PMPDSGIRKNSDS
+470 PMPDPGIRKNSDS
-483 ANFSSSNSNQVN
+483 ANFSSSNFDQVN
-495 NGDFTRSANSN
+495 NGDFTRPANSN
-506 WQHSNGISEGHTGGV
+506 WQHSNGISEGHTGGI
-521 GKNNSSAGPAGSQTP
+521 GKNNSFAGPAGSQTP
-536 FNTTPHTEGA
+536 FNATPHTEGA

-559 QHDQLNTSAGRN
+559 PQDQLNKSAGTN

-588 GSSNAHHPGST
+588 GSSNAHHAGST

-607 SASPHASHSNGMPAG
+607 SATPHASHSNGMPAG

-634 THGNSSIP
+634 THGNSSMP
-642 SQGTPSS
+642 SQGVPSS
-649 PGSSTHTSS
+649 PGGSTHTSS
-658 GTTPYSGYGNPH
+658 GTTPHSGYGNPH

-684 SAQPASGAAPAHN
+684 SAQPAPGAAPAHN
-697 TDGSSPVHPKSDTPI
+697 KDGSSPVPPKSDTPIPAPPKSDTPIPAPPKSDTPI

-741 AGHTTPE
+741 AGHPTPE

-763 TGIPT
+763 TGTPT
-768 TKNKFA
+768 TKNKFT

-792 PHTADPTSHTHE
+792 PHTADPTTHTHE

-810 VSTGNKY
+810 GSTGN

-825 PDDAAHPT
+825 SDGATHPT

-845 DILSEMES
+845 DILSDMES

-866 THAGADGA
+866 THAGTDGA
-874 TDASHAG
+874 TDTSHAG
-881 HGDGASPTADGKP
+881 HGNAASHTADGKP
-894 HAADPSTPTHEADG
+894 HTADPTTHTHEADG
-908 SADVSTGNKYKDK
+908 STDGSTGNKYKD
-921 YGSAEPDDAAH
+921 
-932 PTTSEDD
+932 
-939 LKNKSLYDILSEMES
+939 ES
-954 SHAHH
+954 
-959 STPDAPHATHA
+959 
-970 GADGATDA
+970 
-978 SHAGHGDGA
+978 
-987 SPTADGKPHEADP
+987 
-1000 TTPTHEAD
+1000 
-1008 GATDAPATKNK
+1008 
-1019 FDELLGNPKTDG
+1019 
-1031 TTHAPN
+1031 
-1037 GTSHAAD
+1037 
-1044 PTTPTHT
+1044 
-1051 TDGSADVSTGNK
+1051 
-1063 YKDKYGSSE
+1063 GSSK

-1078 TTDPEGIHN
+1078 TTNPDGDLK

-1094 HDGYK
+1094 LNSNEPPHSHHSADGDPK
-1099 SSHANDSTADAS
+1099 DTEIPAGDHSSND
-1111 NGHDSVDELTDPHN
+1111 
-1125 KSNHKGDDTPHG
+1125 K
-1137 DNSSTTPG
+1137 
-1145 KDPSAEEP
+1145 
-1153 LESSKQNSSPDNE
+1153 
-1166 AADNASVNETI
+1166 ADNANSEHHANTTETEKPTSDSSHKDDNFTHNDGEEHSKDTQDNHSNKDDTETFEPDKDS
-1177 ADEATDTAH
+1177 ADDAHDLTWDDIGSEHADTDTLYEQLYKEYGHKYSDEHARVSTENWHNIEQAPPVYEVDERLAWATDLH
-1186 TDGETSTKNRNWE
+1186 KKYNLDIDG
-1199 NAPEAPYIYTEKGM
+1199 I
-1213 DQWATEFNAEWPEVT
+1213 
-1228 KKQLLTTNDYT
+1228 LLTNDYT
-1239 TDNFEHYNAF
+1239 APKYEQINGAL
-1249 ARDPSADVAPKFK
+1249 RDPDAVLSPEELVQISKRD
-1262 EGVSEINDFLRVS
+1262 DFLTTI
-1275 PHHEGVVY
+1275 PQFEGTVF
-1283 RGAKLPKEV
+1283 RGFKMDEGKLLKI
-1292 LNKVL
+1292 L
-1297 ETRVFKDPGI
+1297 ESGTFSDPAY
-1307 LSTSMHEHIAR
+1307 LSTSRWDHVAESFMWKNDLGKGEVRAMYEIRDASGADVGPI
-1318 SFAKKHILQ
+1318 SFA
-1327 PDEASV
+1327 
-1333 ILEIHSKKGTDI
+1333 
-1345 RRVSQNPH
+1345 RH

-1358 FPILSEFDVTDVT
+1358 MGRNSDYKIVSYEKYDDPIRNEPVYHV
-1371 VDPDTG
+1371 
-1377 LPRLILSDPD
+1377 ILEPNK

>member
-1 MGVTAQGAPVFT
+1 
-13 IGGDPDGISTRAAVM
+13 M

-121 RSQAQAEGGI
+121 RSRAQAEGGI

-143 RATMQGAEDD
+143 RATMQGAEAD

-191 AGSILLGL
+191 AGSVLLGL
-199 YEGVEA
+199 REGVES

-265 KSLVDWDTWAD
+265 KSLVDWDAWAD

-297 AAAGAKGLTGG
+297 AAAGAKGLTGS

-334 SRALVNKIGKAGSHI
+334 SGALVNKIGKAGSHI

-366 PHTHVT
+366 PHTHVAG
-372 DGVSHPTSASGAHS
+372 GVSHPTCASDAPS
-386 KPNAGTPTHP
+386 MPNAGTPTHP

-410 IAPGHQPNGVSSTA
+410 IAPGHKPNGVSSTA
-424 QPGIGPHTSGATN
+424 QPGIGPHASGATN
-437 ANVSTNTAAGN
+437 ANVSTHTAAGN

-470 PMPDSGIRKNSDS
+470 PMPDSWIRKNSDS

-495 NGDFTRSANSN
+495 NGDFNRSANSN
-506 WQHSNGISEGHTGGV
+506 WQHSNGISEGHTGGI
-521 GKNNSSAGPAGSQTP
+521 GKNNSFAGPAGSQTP

-546 TAYSKPN
+546 TAYSKPD

-559 QHDQLNTSAGRN
+559 PHDQLNTSAGPN
-571 EIKLSD
+571 EMKLSD

-607 SASPHASHSNGMPAG
+607 SATPHASHSNGMPAG

-748 TTHGADTHTQKADGT
+748 TAHGADTHTQKADGT
-763 TGIPT
+763 TGTPT

-792 PHTADPTSHTHE
+792 PHAADPTSHTHE

-825 PDDAAHPT
+825 PDDT
-833 TSEDDLKNKSLY
+833 
-845 DILSEMES
+845 
-853 SHAHHSTPDAPHA
+853 
-866 THAGADGA
+866 
-874 TDASHAG
+874 
-881 HGDGASPTADGKP
+881 
-894 HAADPSTPTHEADG
+894 
-908 SADVSTGNKYKDK
+908 
-921 YGSAEPDDAAH
+921 AH

-1008 GATDAPATKNK
+1008 GVTDAPATKNK
-1019 FDELLGNPKTDG
+1019 FDELLGNPNTHG
-1031 TTHAPN
+1031 TTHAPK
-1037 GTSHAAD
+1037 GTPHAAD
-1044 PTTPTHT
+1044 PTTPAHT
-1051 TDGSADVSTGNK
+1051 ADGSADVSTGNK
-1063 YKDKYGSSE
+1063 YKDNYGSAE
-1072 SDGSGH
+1072 PDGSGH
-1078 TTDPEGIHN
+1078 TTNPEGDLK
-1087 KNPHHDP
+1087 KNPHHDTLNGNESP
-1094 HDGYK
+1094 HSHHSADGDPK
-1099 SSHANDSTADAS
+1099 DTEIPTGDHSSND
-1111 NGHDSVDELTDPHN
+1111 
-1125 KSNHKGDDTPHG
+1125 K
-1137 DNSSTTPG
+1137 
-1145 KDPSAEEP
+1145 
-1153 LESSKQNSSPDNE
+1153 
-1166 AADNASVNETI
+1166 ADNANSEHHANTTETEKPTSDSSHKDDNSTHNDGEEHSKDTQDKHSNKDDTETFEPDKDS
-1177 ADEATDTAH
+1177 ADGAHDLTWDDIGGEHTDTDTLYERLYKEYGHKYSDEHARLSTEDWHNIEQAPPVYEVEERLAWATDLH
-1186 TDGETSTKNRNWE
+1186 KKHNLDIDG
-1199 NAPEAPYIYTEKGM
+1199 I
-1213 DQWATEFNAEWPEVT
+1213 
-1228 KKQLLTTNDYT
+1228 LLTNDYT
-1239 TDNFEHYNAF
+1239 APKYEQINGAL
-1249 ARDPSADVAPKFK
+1249 RDPDAVLSPEELV
-1262 EGVSEINDFLRVS
+1262 EISKRDDFLTTV
-1275 PHHEGVVY
+1275 PQFEGTVF
-1283 RGAKLPKEV
+1283 RGFKMDEGKLVEI
-1292 LNKVL
+1292 L
-1297 ETRVFKDPGI
+1297 ESGTFSDPAY
-1307 LSTSMHEHIAR
+1307 LSTSRWDHVAESFMWKNALGKGEVRAMYEIRGASGADIGPV
-1318 SFAKKHILQ
+1318 SFA
-1327 PDEASV
+1327 
-1333 ILEIHSKKGTDI
+1333 
-1345 RRVSQNPH
+1345 RH

-1358 FPILSEFDVTDVT
+1358 MGRNSDYKIVSYEKYTDPIKNEPVYHV
-1371 VDPDTG
+1371 
-1377 LPRLILSDPD
+1377 ILEPKE

>member
-1 MGVTAQGAPVFT
+1 MGVTAQGAPIFT

-121 RSQAQAEGGI
+121 RSRAQAEGGI

-143 RATMQGAEDD
+143 RATMQGAEAD

-191 AGSILLGL
+191 AGSVLLGL
-199 YEGVEA
+199 REGVES

-265 KSLVDWDTWAD
+265 KSLVDWDAWAD

-297 AAAGAKGLTGG
+297 AAAGAKGLTGS

-334 SRALVNKIGKAGSHI
+334 SGALVNKIGKAGSHI

-366 PHTHVT
+366 PHTHVAG
-372 DGVSHPTSASGAHS
+372 GVSHPTCASDAPS
-386 KPNAGTPTHP
+386 MPNAGTPTHP

-410 IAPGHQPNGVSSTA
+410 IAPGHKPNGVSSTA
-424 QPGIGPHTSGATN
+424 QPGIGPHASGATN
-437 ANVSTNTAAGN
+437 ANVSTHTAAGN

-495 NGDFTRSANSN
+495 NGDFNRSANSN
-506 WQHSNGISEGHTGGV
+506 WQHSNGISEGHTGGI
-521 GKNNSSAGPAGSQTP
+521 GKNNSFAGPAGSQTP

-546 TAYSKPN
+546 TAYSKPD

-559 QHDQLNTSAGRN
+559 PHDQLNTSAGPN
-571 EIKLSD
+571 EMKLSD

-607 SASPHASHSNGMPAG
+607 SATPHASHSNGMPAG

-712 PAPPKSD
+712 PAPPK
-719 TPIPAP
+719 
-725 PKVDASNA
+725 VDASNA

-748 TTHGADTHTQKADGT
+748 TAHGADTHTQKADGT
-763 TGIPT
+763 TGTPT

-792 PHTADPTSHTHE
+792 PHAADPTSHTHE

-825 PDDAAHPT
+825 PDDT
-833 TSEDDLKNKSLY
+833 
-845 DILSEMES
+845 
-853 SHAHHSTPDAPHA
+853 
-866 THAGADGA
+866 
-874 TDASHAG
+874 
-881 HGDGASPTADGKP
+881 
-894 HAADPSTPTHEADG
+894 
-908 SADVSTGNKYKDK
+908 
-921 YGSAEPDDAAH
+921 AH

-1008 GATDAPATKNK
+1008 GVTDAPATKNK
-1019 FDELLGNPKTDG
+1019 FDELLGNPNTHG
-1031 TTHAPN
+1031 TTHAPK
-1037 GTSHAAD
+1037 GTPHAAD
-1044 PTTPTHT
+1044 PTTPAHT
-1051 TDGSADVSTGNK
+1051 ADGSADVSTGNK
-1063 YKDKYGSSE
+1063 YKDNYGSAE
-1072 SDGSGH
+1072 PDGSGH
-1078 TTDPEGIHN
+1078 TTNPEGDLK
-1087 KNPHHDP
+1087 KNPHHDTLNGNESP
-1094 HDGYK
+1094 HSHHSADGDPK
-1099 SSHANDSTADAS
+1099 DTEIPTGDHSSND
-1111 NGHDSVDELTDPHN
+1111 
-1125 KSNHKGDDTPHG
+1125 K
-1137 DNSSTTPG
+1137 
-1145 KDPSAEEP
+1145 
-1153 LESSKQNSSPDNE
+1153 
-1166 AADNASVNETI
+1166 ADNANSEHHANITETEKPTSDSSHKDDNSTHNDGEEHSKDTQDKHSNKDDTETFEPDKDS
-1177 ADEATDTAH
+1177 ADGAHDLTWDDIGGEHTDTDTLYERLYKEYGHKYSDEHARLSTEDWHNIEQAPPVYEVEERLAWATDLH
-1186 TDGETSTKNRNWE
+1186 KKHNLDIDG
-1199 NAPEAPYIYTEKGM
+1199 I
-1213 DQWATEFNAEWPEVT
+1213 
-1228 KKQLLTTNDYT
+1228 LLTNDYT
-1239 TDNFEHYNAF
+1239 APKYEQINGAL
-1249 ARDPSADVAPKFK
+1249 RDPDAVLSPEELV
-1262 EGVSEINDFLRVS
+1262 EISKRDDFLTTV
-1275 PHHEGVVY
+1275 PQFEGTVF
-1283 RGAKLPKEV
+1283 RGFKMDEGKLVEI
-1292 LNKVL
+1292 L
-1297 ETRVFKDPGI
+1297 ESGTFSDPAY
-1307 LSTSMHEHIAR
+1307 LSTSRWDHVAESFMWKNALGKGEVRAMYEIRGASGADIGPV
-1318 SFAKKHILQ
+1318 SFA
-1327 PDEASV
+1327 
-1333 ILEIHSKKGTDI
+1333 
-1345 RRVSQNPH
+1345 RH

-1358 FPILSEFDVTDVT
+1358 MGRNSDYKIVSYEKYTDPIKNEPVYHV
-1371 VDPDTG
+1371 
-1377 LPRLILSDPD
+1377 ILEPKE

>member
-1 MGVTAQGAPVFT
+1 MGVTAQGAPIFT

-121 RSQAQAEGGI
+121 RSRAQAEGGI

-143 RATMQGAEDD
+143 RATMQGAEAD

-191 AGSILLGL
+191 AGSVLLGL
-199 YEGVEA
+199 REGVES

-265 KSLVDWDTWAD
+265 KSLVDWDAWAD

-297 AAAGAKGLTGG
+297 AAAGAKGLTGS

-334 SRALVNKIGKAGSHI
+334 SGALVNKIGKAGSHI

-366 PHTHVT
+366 PHTHVAG
-372 DGVSHPTSASGAHS
+372 GVSHPTCASDAPS
-386 KPNAGTPTHP
+386 MPNAGTPTHP

-410 IAPGHQPNGVSSTA
+410 IAPGHKPNGVSSTA
-424 QPGIGPHTSGATN
+424 QPGIGPHASGATN
-437 ANVSTNTAAGN
+437 ANVSTHTAAGN

-495 NGDFTRSANSN
+495 NGDFNRSANSN
-506 WQHSNGISEGHTGGV
+506 WQHSNGISEGHTGGI
-521 GKNNSSAGPAGSQTP
+521 GKNNSFAGPAGSQTP

-546 TAYSKPN
+546 TAYSKPD

-559 QHDQLNTSAGRN
+559 PHDQLNTSAGPN
-571 EIKLSD
+571 EMKLSD

-607 SASPHASHSNGMPAG
+607 SATPHASHSNGMPAG

-725 PKVDASNA
+725 PKSDTPIPAPPKSDTPIPAPPKVDASNA

-748 TTHGADTHTQKADGT
+748 TAHGADTHTQKADGT
-763 TGIPT
+763 TGTPT

-792 PHTADPTSHTHE
+792 PHAADPTSHTHE

-825 PDDAAHPT
+825 PDDT
-833 TSEDDLKNKSLY
+833 
-845 DILSEMES
+845 
-853 SHAHHSTPDAPHA
+853 
-866 THAGADGA
+866 
-874 TDASHAG
+874 
-881 HGDGASPTADGKP
+881 
-894 HAADPSTPTHEADG
+894 
-908 SADVSTGNKYKDK
+908 
-921 YGSAEPDDAAH
+921 AH

-1008 GATDAPATKNK
+1008 GVTDAPATKNK
-1019 FDELLGNPKTDG
+1019 FDELLGNPNTHG
-1031 TTHAPN
+1031 TTHAPK
-1037 GTSHAAD
+1037 GTPHAAD
-1044 PTTPTHT
+1044 PTTPAHT
-1051 TDGSADVSTGNK
+1051 ADGSADVSTGNK
-1063 YKDKYGSSE
+1063 YKDNYGSAE
-1072 SDGSGH
+1072 PDGSGH
-1078 TTDPEGIHN
+1078 TTNPEGDLK
-1087 KNPHHDP
+1087 KNPHHDTLNGNESP
-1094 HDGYK
+1094 HSHHSADGDPK
-1099 SSHANDSTADAS
+1099 DTEIPTGDHSSND
-1111 NGHDSVDELTDPHN
+1111 
-1125 KSNHKGDDTPHG
+1125 K
-1137 DNSSTTPG
+1137 
-1145 KDPSAEEP
+1145 
-1153 LESSKQNSSPDNE
+1153 
-1166 AADNASVNETI
+1166 ADNANSEHHANTTETEKPTSDSSHKDDNSTHNDGEEHSKDTQDKHSNKDDTETFEPDKDS
-1177 ADEATDTAH
+1177 ADGAHDLTWDDIGGEHTDTDTLYERLYKEYGHKYSDEHARLSTEDWHNIEQAPPVYEVEERLAWATDLH
-1186 TDGETSTKNRNWE
+1186 KKHNLDIDG
-1199 NAPEAPYIYTEKGM
+1199 I
-1213 DQWATEFNAEWPEVT
+1213 
-1228 KKQLLTTNDYT
+1228 LLTNDYT
-1239 TDNFEHYNAF
+1239 APKYEQINGAL
-1249 ARDPSADVAPKFK
+1249 RDPDAVLSPEELV
-1262 EGVSEINDFLRVS
+1262 EISKRDDFLTTV
-1275 PHHEGVVY
+1275 PQFEGTVF
-1283 RGAKLPKEV
+1283 RGFKMDEGKLVEI
-1292 LNKVL
+1292 L
-1297 ETRVFKDPGI
+1297 ESGTFSDPAY
-1307 LSTSMHEHIAR
+1307 LSTSRWDHVAESFMWKNALGKGEVRAMYEIRGASGADIGPV
-1318 SFAKKHILQ
+1318 SFA
-1327 PDEASV
+1327 
-1333 ILEIHSKKGTDI
+1333 
-1345 RRVSQNPH
+1345 RH

-1358 FPILSEFDVTDVT
+1358 MGRNSDYKIVSYEKYTDPIKNEPVYHV
-1371 VDPDTG
+1371 
-1377 LPRLILSDPD
+1377 ILEPKE

>member
-1 MGVTAQGAPVFT
+1 MGVTAQGAPIFT

-121 RSQAQAEGGI
+121 RSRAQAEGGI

-143 RATMQGAEDD
+143 RATMQGAEAD

-191 AGSILLGL
+191 AGSVLLGL
-199 YEGVEA
+199 REGVES

-265 KSLVDWDTWAD
+265 KSLVDWDAWAD

-297 AAAGAKGLTGG
+297 AAAGAKGLTGS

-334 SRALVNKIGKAGSHI
+334 SGALVNKIGKAGSHI

-366 PHTHVT
+366 PHTHVAG
-372 DGVSHPTSASGAHS
+372 GVSHPTCASDAPS
-386 KPNAGTPTHP
+386 MPNAGTPTHP

-410 IAPGHQPNGVSSTA
+410 IAPGHKPNGVSSTA
-424 QPGIGPHTSGATN
+424 QPGIGPHASGATN
-437 ANVSTNTAAGN
+437 ANVSTHTAAGN

-495 NGDFTRSANSN
+495 NGDFNRSANSN
-506 WQHSNGISEGHTGGV
+506 WQHSNGISEGHTGGI
-521 GKNNSSAGPAGSQTP
+521 GKNNSFAGPAGSQTP

-546 TAYSKPN
+546 TAYSKPD

-559 QHDQLNTSAGRN
+559 PHDQLNTSAGPN
-571 EIKLSD
+571 EMKLSD

-607 SASPHASHSNGMPAG
+607 SATPHASHSNGMPAS
-622 QQGGGFS
+622 QQGGGFP

-712 PAPPKSD
+712 PAPPK
-719 TPIPAP
+719 
-725 PKVDASNA
+725 VDASNA

-748 TTHGADTHTQKADGT
+748 TAHGADTHTQKADGT
-763 TGIPT
+763 TGTPT

-792 PHTADPTSHTHE
+792 PHAADPTSHTHE

-825 PDDAAHPT
+825 PDDTAHPT

-881 HGDGASPTADGKP
+881 HGDGASPTAD
-894 HAADPSTPTHEADG
+894 S
-908 SADVSTGNKYKDK
+908 
-921 YGSAEPDDAAH
+921 
-932 PTTSEDD
+932 
-939 LKNKSLYDILSEMES
+939 
-954 SHAHH
+954 
-959 STPDAPHATHA
+959 
-970 GADGATDA
+970 
-978 SHAGHGDGA
+978 
-987 SPTADGKPHEADP
+987 KPHEADP

-1008 GATDAPATKNK
+1008 GVTDAPATKNK
-1019 FDELLGNPKTDG
+1019 FDELLGNPNTHG
-1031 TTHAPN
+1031 TTHAPK
-1037 GTSHAAD
+1037 GTPHAAD
-1044 PTTPTHT
+1044 PTTPAHT
-1051 TDGSADVSTGNK
+1051 ADGSADVSTGNK
-1063 YKDKYGSSE
+1063 YKDNYGSAE
-1072 SDGSGH
+1072 PDGSGH
-1078 TTDPEGIHN
+1078 TTNPEGDLK
-1087 KNPHHDP
+1087 KNPHHDTLNGNESP
-1094 HDGYK
+1094 HSHHSADGDPK
-1099 SSHANDSTADAS
+1099 DTEIPTGDHSSND
-1111 NGHDSVDELTDPHN
+1111 
-1125 KSNHKGDDTPHG
+1125 K
-1137 DNSSTTPG
+1137 
-1145 KDPSAEEP
+1145 
-1153 LESSKQNSSPDNE
+1153 
-1166 AADNASVNETI
+1166 ADNANSEHHANTTETEKPTSDSSHKDDNSTHNDGEEHSKDTQDKHSNKDDTETFEPDKDS
-1177 ADEATDTAH
+1177 ADGAHDLTWDDIGGEHTDTDTLYERLYKEYGHKYSDEHARLSTEDWHNIEQAPPVYEVEERLAWATDLH
-1186 TDGETSTKNRNWE
+1186 KKHNLDIDG
-1199 NAPEAPYIYTEKGM
+1199 I
-1213 DQWATEFNAEWPEVT
+1213 
-1228 KKQLLTTNDYT
+1228 LLTNDYT
-1239 TDNFEHYNAF
+1239 APKYEQINGAL
-1249 ARDPSADVAPKFK
+1249 RDPDAVLSPEELV
-1262 EGVSEINDFLRVS
+1262 EISKRDDFLTTV
-1275 PHHEGVVY
+1275 PQFEGTVF
-1283 RGAKLPKEV
+1283 RGFKMDEGKLVEI
-1292 LNKVL
+1292 L
-1297 ETRVFKDPGI
+1297 ESGTFSDPAY
-1307 LSTSMHEHIAR
+1307 LSTSRWDHVAESFMWKNALGKGEVRAMYEIRGASGADIGPV
-1318 SFAKKHILQ
+1318 SFA
-1327 PDEASV
+1327 
-1333 ILEIHSKKGTDI
+1333 
-1345 RRVSQNPH
+1345 RH

-1358 FPILSEFDVTDVT
+1358 MGRNSDYKIVSYEKYTDPIKNEPVYHV
-1371 VDPDTG
+1371 
-1377 LPRLILSDPD
+1377 ILEPKE

>member
-1 MGVTAQGAPVFT
+1 
-13 IGGDPDGISTRAAVM
+13 M

-121 RSQAQAEGGI
+121 RSRAQAEGGI

-143 RATMQGAEDD
+143 RATMQGAEAD

-191 AGSILLGL
+191 AGSVLLGL
-199 YEGVEA
+199 REGVES

-265 KSLVDWDTWAD
+265 KSLVDWDAWAD

-297 AAAGAKGLTGG
+297 AAAGAKGLTGS

-334 SRALVNKIGKAGSHI
+334 SGALVNKIGKAGSHI

-366 PHTHVT
+366 PHTHVAG
-372 DGVSHPTSASGAHS
+372 GVSHPTCASDAPS
-386 KPNAGTPTHP
+386 MPNAGTPTHP

-410 IAPGHQPNGVSSTA
+410 IAPGHKPNGVSSTA
-424 QPGIGPHTSGATN
+424 QPGIGPHASGATN
-437 ANVSTNTAAGN
+437 ANVSTHTAAGN

-495 NGDFTRSANSN
+495 NGDFNRSANSN
-506 WQHSNGISEGHTGGV
+506 WQHSNGISEGHTGGI
-521 GKNNSSAGPAGSQTP
+521 GKNNSFAGPAGSQTP

-546 TAYSKPN
+546 TAYSKPD

-559 QHDQLNTSAGRN
+559 PHDQLNTSAGPN
-571 EIKLSD
+571 EMKLSD

-607 SASPHASHSNGMPAG
+607 SATPHASHSNGMPAG

-725 PKVDASNA
+725 PKSDTPIPAPPKVDASNA

-748 TTHGADTHTQKADGT
+748 TAHGADTHTQKADGT
-763 TGIPT
+763 TGTPT

-792 PHTADPTSHTHE
+792 PHAADPTSHTHE

-825 PDDAAHPT
+825 PDDT
-833 TSEDDLKNKSLY
+833 
-845 DILSEMES
+845 
-853 SHAHHSTPDAPHA
+853 
-866 THAGADGA
+866 
-874 TDASHAG
+874 
-881 HGDGASPTADGKP
+881 
-894 HAADPSTPTHEADG
+894 
-908 SADVSTGNKYKDK
+908 
-921 YGSAEPDDAAH
+921 AH

-1008 GATDAPATKNK
+1008 GVTDAPATKNK
-1019 FDELLGNPKTDG
+1019 FDELLGNPNTHG
-1031 TTHAPN
+1031 TTHAPK
-1037 GTSHAAD
+1037 GTPHAAD
-1044 PTTPTHT
+1044 PTTPAHT
-1051 TDGSADVSTGNK
+1051 ADGSADVSTGNK
-1063 YKDKYGSSE
+1063 YKDNYGSAE
-1072 SDGSGH
+1072 PDGSGH
-1078 TTDPEGIHN
+1078 TTNPEGDLK
-1087 KNPHHDP
+1087 KNPHHDTLNGNESP
-1094 HDGYK
+1094 HSHHSADGDPK
-1099 SSHANDSTADAS
+1099 DTEIPTGDHSSND
-1111 NGHDSVDELTDPHN
+1111 
-1125 KSNHKGDDTPHG
+1125 K
-1137 DNSSTTPG
+1137 
-1145 KDPSAEEP
+1145 
-1153 LESSKQNSSPDNE
+1153 
-1166 AADNASVNETI
+1166 ADNANSEHHANTTETEKPTSDSSHKDDNSTHNDGEEHSKDTQDKHSNKDDTETFEPDKDS
-1177 ADEATDTAH
+1177 ADGAHDLTWDDIGGEHTDTDTLYERLYKEYGHKYSDEHARLSTEDWHNIEQAPPVYEVEERLAWATDLH
-1186 TDGETSTKNRNWE
+1186 KKHNLDIDG
-1199 NAPEAPYIYTEKGM
+1199 I
-1213 DQWATEFNAEWPEVT
+1213 
-1228 KKQLLTTNDYT
+1228 LLTNDYT
-1239 TDNFEHYNAF
+1239 APKYEQINGAL
-1249 ARDPSADVAPKFK
+1249 RDPDAVLSPEELV
-1262 EGVSEINDFLRVS
+1262 EISKRDDFLTTV
-1275 PHHEGVVY
+1275 PQFEGTVF
-1283 RGAKLPKEV
+1283 RGFKMDEGKLVEI
-1292 LNKVL
+1292 L
-1297 ETRVFKDPGI
+1297 ESGTFSDPAY
-1307 LSTSMHEHIAR
+1307 LSTSRWDHVAESFMWKNALGKGEVRAMYEIRGASGADIGPV
-1318 SFAKKHILQ
+1318 SFA
-1327 PDEASV
+1327 
-1333 ILEIHSKKGTDI
+1333 
-1345 RRVSQNPH
+1345 RH

-1358 FPILSEFDVTDVT
+1358 MGRNSDYKIVSYEKYTDPIKNEPLYHV
-1371 VDPDTG
+1371 
-1377 LPRLILSDPD
+1377 ILEPKE

>member
-1 MGVTAQGAPVFT
+1 
-13 IGGDPDGISTRAAVM
+13 M

-121 RSQAQAEGGI
+121 RSRAQAEGGI

-143 RATMQGAEDD
+143 RATMQGAEAD

-191 AGSILLGL
+191 AGSVLLGL
-199 YEGVEA
+199 REGVES

-265 KSLVDWDTWAD
+265 KSLVDWDAWAD

-297 AAAGAKGLTGG
+297 AAAGAKGLTGS

-334 SRALVNKIGKAGSHI
+334 SGALVNKIGKAGSHI

-366 PHTHVT
+366 PHTHVAG
-372 DGVSHPTSASGAHS
+372 GVSHPTCASDAPS
-386 KPNAGTPTHP
+386 MPNAGTPTHP

-410 IAPGHQPNGVSSTA
+410 IAPGHKPNGVSSTA
-424 QPGIGPHTSGATN
+424 QPGIGPHASGATN
-437 ANVSTNTAAGN
+437 ANVSTHTAAGN

-495 NGDFTRSANSN
+495 NGDFNRSANSN
-506 WQHSNGISEGHTGGV
+506 WQHSNGISEGHTGGI
-521 GKNNSSAGPAGSQTP
+521 GKNNSFAGPAGSQTP

-546 TAYSKPN
+546 TAYSKPD

-559 QHDQLNTSAGRN
+559 PHDQLNTSAGPN
-571 EIKLSD
+571 EMKLSD

-607 SASPHASHSNGMPAG
+607 SATPHASHSNGMPAG

-712 PAPPKSD
+712 PAPPK
-719 TPIPAP
+719 
-725 PKVDASNA
+725 VDASNA

-748 TTHGADTHTQKADGT
+748 TAHGADTHTQKADGT
-763 TGIPT
+763 TGTPT

-792 PHTADPTSHTHE
+792 PHAADPTSHTHE

-825 PDDAAHPT
+825 PDDT
-833 TSEDDLKNKSLY
+833 
-845 DILSEMES
+845 
-853 SHAHHSTPDAPHA
+853 
-866 THAGADGA
+866 
-874 TDASHAG
+874 
-881 HGDGASPTADGKP
+881 
-894 HAADPSTPTHEADG
+894 
-908 SADVSTGNKYKDK
+908 
-921 YGSAEPDDAAH
+921 AH

-1008 GATDAPATKNK
+1008 GVTDAPATKNK
-1019 FDELLGNPKTDG
+1019 FDELLGNPNTHG
-1031 TTHAPN
+1031 TTHAPK
-1037 GTSHAAD
+1037 GTPHAAD
-1044 PTTPTHT
+1044 PTTPAHT
-1051 TDGSADVSTGNK
+1051 ADGSADVSTGNK
-1063 YKDKYGSSE
+1063 YKDNYGSAE
-1072 SDGSGH
+1072 PDGSGH
-1078 TTDPEGIHN
+1078 TTNPEGDLK
-1087 KNPHHDP
+1087 KNPHHDTLNGNESP
-1094 HDGYK
+1094 HSHHSADGDPK
-1099 SSHANDSTADAS
+1099 DTEIPTGDHSSND
-1111 NGHDSVDELTDPHN
+1111 
-1125 KSNHKGDDTPHG
+1125 K
-1137 DNSSTTPG
+1137 
-1145 KDPSAEEP
+1145 
-1153 LESSKQNSSPDNE
+1153 
-1166 AADNASVNETI
+1166 ADNANSEHHANTTETEKPTSDSSHKDDNSTHNDGEEHSKDTQDKHSNKDDTETFEPDKDS
-1177 ADEATDTAH
+1177 ADGAHDLTWDDIGGEHTDTDTLYERLYKEYGHKYSDEHARLSTEDWHNIEQAPPVYEVEERLAWATDLH
-1186 TDGETSTKNRNWE
+1186 KKHNLDIDG
-1199 NAPEAPYIYTEKGM
+1199 I
-1213 DQWATEFNAEWPEVT
+1213 
-1228 KKQLLTTNDYT
+1228 LLTNDYT
-1239 TDNFEHYNAF
+1239 APKYEQINGAL
-1249 ARDPSADVAPKFK
+1249 RDPDAVLSPEELV
-1262 EGVSEINDFLRVS
+1262 EISKRDDFLTTV
-1275 PHHEGVVY
+1275 PQFEGTVF
-1283 RGAKLPKEV
+1283 RGFKMDEGKLVEI
-1292 LNKVL
+1292 L
-1297 ETRVFKDPGI
+1297 ESGTFSDPAY
-1307 LSTSMHEHIAR
+1307 LSTSRWDHVAESFMWKNALGKGEVRAMYEIRGASGADIGPV
-1318 SFAKKHILQ
+1318 SFA
-1327 PDEASV
+1327 
-1333 ILEIHSKKGTDI
+1333 
-1345 RRVSQNPH
+1345 RH

-1358 FPILSEFDVTDVT
+1358 MGRNSDYKIVSYEKYTDPIKNEPVYHV
-1371 VDPDTG
+1371 
-1377 LPRLILSDPD
+1377 ILEPKE

>member
-1 MGVTAQGAPVFT
+1 MGVTAQGAPIFT

-121 RSQAQAEGGI
+121 RSRAQAEGGI

-143 RATMQGAEDD
+143 RATMQGAEAD

-191 AGSILLGL
+191 AGSVLLGL
-199 YEGVEA
+199 REGVES

-265 KSLVDWDTWAD
+265 KSLVDWDAWAD

-297 AAAGAKGLTGG
+297 AAAGAKGLTGS

-334 SRALVNKIGKAGSHI
+334 SGALVNKIGKAGSHI

-366 PHTHVT
+366 PHTHVAG
-372 DGVSHPTSASGAHS
+372 GVSHPTCASDAPS
-386 KPNAGTPTHP
+386 MPNAGTPTHP

-410 IAPGHQPNGVSSTA
+410 IAPGHKPNGVSSTA
-424 QPGIGPHTSGATN
+424 QPGIGPHASGATN
-437 ANVSTNTAAGN
+437 ANVSTHTAAGN
-448 PTASTHTPVGA
+448 PTASTHTPVGT

-495 NGDFTRSANSN
+495 NGDFNRSANSN
-506 WQHSNGISEGHTGGV
+506 WQHSNGISEGHTGGI
-521 GKNNSSAGPAGSQTP
+521 GKNNSFAGPAGSQTP

-546 TAYSKPN
+546 TAYSKPD

-559 QHDQLNTSAGRN
+559 PHDQLNTSAGPN
-571 EIKLSD
+571 EMKLSD

-607 SASPHASHSNGMPAG
+607 SATPHASHSNGMPAG

-712 PAPPKSD
+712 PAPPK
-719 TPIPAP
+719 
-725 PKVDASNA
+725 VDASNA

-748 TTHGADTHTQKADGT
+748 TAHGADTHTQKADGT
-763 TGIPT
+763 TGTPT

-792 PHTADPTSHTHE
+792 PHAADPTSHTHE

-825 PDDAAHPT
+825 PDDTAHPT

-853 SHAHHSTPDAPHA
+853 SHAHHSTPDAPH
-866 THAGADGA
+866 T
-874 TDASHAG
+874 
-881 HGDGASPTADGKP
+881 
-894 HAADPSTPTHEADG
+894 
-908 SADVSTGNKYKDK
+908 
-921 YGSAEPDDAAH
+921 
-932 PTTSEDD
+932 
-939 LKNKSLYDILSEMES
+939 
-954 SHAHH
+954 
-959 STPDAPHATHA
+959 THA

-1008 GATDAPATKNK
+1008 GVTDAPATKNK
-1019 FDELLGNPKTDG
+1019 FDELLGNPNTHG

-1037 GTSHAAD
+1037 GTPHAAD
-1044 PTTPTHT
+1044 PTTPAHT
-1051 TDGSADVSTGNK
+1051 ADGSADVSTGNK
-1063 YKDKYGSSE
+1063 YKDNYGSAE
-1072 SDGSGH
+1072 PDGSGH
-1078 TTDPEGIHN
+1078 TTNPEGDLK
-1087 KNPHHDP
+1087 KNPHHDTLNGNESP
-1094 HDGYK
+1094 HSHHSADGDPK
-1099 SSHANDSTADAS
+1099 DTEIPTGDHSSND
-1111 NGHDSVDELTDPHN
+1111 
-1125 KSNHKGDDTPHG
+1125 K
-1137 DNSSTTPG
+1137 
-1145 KDPSAEEP
+1145 
-1153 LESSKQNSSPDNE
+1153 
-1166 AADNASVNETI
+1166 ADNANSEHHANTTETEKPTSDSSHQDDNSTHNDGEEHSKDTQDKHSNKDDTETFEPDKDS
-1177 ADEATDTAH
+1177 ADGAHDLTWDDIGGEHTDTDTLYERLYKEYGHKYSDEHARLSTEDWHNIEQAPPVYEVEERLAWATDLH
-1186 TDGETSTKNRNWE
+1186 KKHNLDIDG
-1199 NAPEAPYIYTEKGM
+1199 I
-1213 DQWATEFNAEWPEVT
+1213 
-1228 KKQLLTTNDYT
+1228 LLTNDYT
-1239 TDNFEHYNAF
+1239 APKYEQINGAL
-1249 ARDPSADVAPKFK
+1249 RDPDAVLSPEELV
-1262 EGVSEINDFLRVS
+1262 EISKRDDFLTTV
-1275 PHHEGVVY
+1275 PQFEGTVF
-1283 RGAKLPKEV
+1283 RGFKMDEGKLVEI
-1292 LNKVL
+1292 L
-1297 ETRVFKDPGI
+1297 ESGTFSDPAY
-1307 LSTSMHEHIAR
+1307 LSTSRWDHVAESFMWKNALGKGEVRAMYEIRGASGADIGPV
-1318 SFAKKHILQ
+1318 SFA
-1327 PDEASV
+1327 
-1333 ILEIHSKKGTDI
+1333 
-1345 RRVSQNPH
+1345 RH

-1358 FPILSEFDVTDVT
+1358 MGRNSDYKIVSYEKYTDPIKNEPVYHV
-1371 VDPDTG
+1371 
-1377 LPRLILSDPD
+1377 ILEPKE

>member
-1 MGVTAQGAPVFT
+1 VGVTAQGAPIFT

-121 RSQAQAEGGI
+121 RSRAQAEGGI

-143 RATMQGAEDD
+143 RATMQGAEAD

-191 AGSILLGL
+191 AGSVLLGL
-199 YEGVEA
+199 REGVES

-265 KSLVDWDTWAD
+265 KSLVDWDAWAD

-297 AAAGAKGLTGG
+297 AAAGAKGLTGS

-334 SRALVNKIGKAGSHI
+334 SGALVNKIGKAGSHI

-366 PHTHVT
+366 PHTHVAG
-372 DGVSHPTSASGAHS
+372 GVSHPTCASDAPS
-386 KPNAGTPTHP
+386 MPNAGTPTHP

-410 IAPGHQPNGVSSTA
+410 IAPGHKPNGVSSTA
-424 QPGIGPHTSGATN
+424 QPGIGPHASGATN
-437 ANVSTNTAAGN
+437 ANVSTHTAAGN

-495 NGDFTRSANSN
+495 NGDFNRSANSN
-506 WQHSNGISEGHTGGV
+506 WQHSNGISEGHTGGI
-521 GKNNSSAGPAGSQTP
+521 GKNNSFAGPAGSQTP

-546 TAYSKPN
+546 TAYSKPD

-559 QHDQLNTSAGRN
+559 PHDQLNTSAGPN
-571 EIKLSD
+571 EMKLSD

-607 SASPHASHSNGMPAG
+607 SATPHASHSNGMPAG

-748 TTHGADTHTQKADGT
+748 TAHGADTHTQKADGT
-763 TGIPT
+763 TGTPT

-792 PHTADPTSHTHE
+792 PHAADPTSHTHE

-825 PDDAAHPT
+825 PDDT
-833 TSEDDLKNKSLY
+833 
-845 DILSEMES
+845 
-853 SHAHHSTPDAPHA
+853 
-866 THAGADGA
+866 
-874 TDASHAG
+874 
-881 HGDGASPTADGKP
+881 
-894 HAADPSTPTHEADG
+894 
-908 SADVSTGNKYKDK
+908 
-921 YGSAEPDDAAH
+921 AH

-1008 GATDAPATKNK
+1008 GVTDAPATKNK
-1019 FDELLGNPKTDG
+1019 FDELLGNPNTHG
-1031 TTHAPN
+1031 TTHAPK
-1037 GTSHAAD
+1037 GTPHAAD
-1044 PTTPTHT
+1044 PTTPAHT
-1051 TDGSADVSTGNK
+1051 ADGSADVSTGNK
-1063 YKDKYGSSE
+1063 YKDNYGSAE
-1072 SDGSGH
+1072 PDGSGH
-1078 TTDPEGIHN
+1078 TTNPEGDLK
-1087 KNPHHDP
+1087 KNPHHDTLNGNESP
-1094 HDGYK
+1094 HSHHSADGDPK
-1099 SSHANDSTADAS
+1099 DTEIPTGDHSSND
-1111 NGHDSVDELTDPHN
+1111 
-1125 KSNHKGDDTPHG
+1125 K
-1137 DNSSTTPG
+1137 
-1145 KDPSAEEP
+1145 
-1153 LESSKQNSSPDNE
+1153 
-1166 AADNASVNETI
+1166 ADNANSEHHANTTETEKPTSDSSHKDDNSTHNDGEEHSKDTQDKHSNKDDTETFEPDKDS
-1177 ADEATDTAH
+1177 ADGAHDLTWDDIGGEHTDTDTLYERLYKEYGHKYSDEHARLSTEDWHNIEQAPPVYEVEERLAWATDLH
-1186 TDGETSTKNRNWE
+1186 KKHNLDIDG
-1199 NAPEAPYIYTEKGM
+1199 I
-1213 DQWATEFNAEWPEVT
+1213 
-1228 KKQLLTTNDYT
+1228 LLTNDYT
-1239 TDNFEHYNAF
+1239 APKYEQINGAL
-1249 ARDPSADVAPKFK
+1249 RDPDAVLSPEELV
-1262 EGVSEINDFLRVS
+1262 EISKRDDFLTTV
-1275 PHHEGVVY
+1275 PQFEGTVF
-1283 RGAKLPKEV
+1283 RGFKMDEGKLVEI
-1292 LNKVL
+1292 L
-1297 ETRVFKDPGI
+1297 ESGTFSDPAY
-1307 LSTSMHEHIAR
+1307 LSTSRWDHVAESFMWKNALGKGEVRAMYEIRGASGADIGPV
-1318 SFAKKHILQ
+1318 SFA
-1327 PDEASV
+1327 
-1333 ILEIHSKKGTDI
+1333 
-1345 RRVSQNPH
+1345 RH

-1358 FPILSEFDVTDVT
+1358 MGRNSDYKIVSYEKYTDPIKNEPVYHV
-1371 VDPDTG
+1371 
-1377 LPRLILSDPD
+1377 ILEPKE

>member
-1 MGVTAQGAPVFT
+1 MGVTAQGAPIFT

-121 RSQAQAEGGI
+121 RSRAQAEGGI

-143 RATMQGAEDD
+143 RATMQGAEAD

-191 AGSILLGL
+191 AGSVLLGL
-199 YEGVEA
+199 REGVES

-265 KSLVDWDTWAD
+265 KSLVDWDAWAD

-297 AAAGAKGLTGG
+297 AAAGAKGLTGS

-334 SRALVNKIGKAGSHI
+334 SGALVNKIGKAGSHI

-366 PHTHVT
+366 PHTHVAG
-372 DGVSHPTSASGAHS
+372 GVSHPTCASDAPS
-386 KPNAGTPTHP
+386 MPNAGTPTHP

-410 IAPGHQPNGVSSTA
+410 IAPGHKPNGVSSTA
-424 QPGIGPHTSGATN
+424 QPGIGPHASGATN
-437 ANVSTNTAAGN
+437 ANVSTHTAAGN

-495 NGDFTRSANSN
+495 NGDFNRSANSN
-506 WQHSNGISEGHTGGV
+506 WQHSNGISEGHTGGI
-521 GKNNSSAGPAGSQTP
+521 GKNNSFAGPAGSQTP

-546 TAYSKPN
+546 TAYSKPD

-559 QHDQLNTSAGRN
+559 PHDQLNTSAGPN
-571 EIKLSD
+571 EMKLSD

-607 SASPHASHSNGMPAG
+607 SATPHASHSNGMPAG

-712 PAPPKSD
+712 PAPPK
-719 TPIPAP
+719 
-725 PKVDASNA
+725 VDASNA

-748 TTHGADTHTQKADGT
+748 TAHGADTHTQKADGT
-763 TGIPT
+763 TGTPT

-792 PHTADPTSHTHE
+792 PHAADPTSHTHE

-825 PDDAAHPT
+825 PDDT
-833 TSEDDLKNKSLY
+833 
-845 DILSEMES
+845 
-853 SHAHHSTPDAPHA
+853 
-866 THAGADGA
+866 
-874 TDASHAG
+874 
-881 HGDGASPTADGKP
+881 
-894 HAADPSTPTHEADG
+894 
-908 SADVSTGNKYKDK
+908 
-921 YGSAEPDDAAH
+921 AH

-1008 GATDAPATKNK
+1008 GVTDAPATKNK
-1019 FDELLGNPKTDG
+1019 FDELLGNPNTHG
-1031 TTHAPN
+1031 TTHAPK
-1037 GTSHAAD
+1037 GTPHAAD
-1044 PTTPTHT
+1044 PTTPAHT
-1051 TDGSADVSTGNK
+1051 ADGSADVSTGNK
-1063 YKDKYGSSE
+1063 YKDNYGSAE
-1072 SDGSGH
+1072 PDGSGH
-1078 TTDPEGIHN
+1078 TTNPEGDLK
-1087 KNPHHDP
+1087 KNPHHDTLNGNESP
-1094 HDGYK
+1094 HSHHSADGDPK
-1099 SSHANDSTADAS
+1099 DTEIPTGDHSSND
-1111 NGHDSVDELTDPHN
+1111 
-1125 KSNHKGDDTPHG
+1125 K
-1137 DNSSTTPG
+1137 
-1145 KDPSAEEP
+1145 
-1153 LESSKQNSSPDNE
+1153 
-1166 AADNASVNETI
+1166 ADNANSEHHANTTETEKPTSDSSHKDDNSTHNDGEEHSKDTQDKHSNKDDTETFEPDKDS
-1177 ADEATDTAH
+1177 ADGAHDLTWDDIGGEHTDTDTLYERLYKEYGHKYSDEHARLSTEDWHNIEQAPPVYEVEERLAWATDLH
-1186 TDGETSTKNRNWE
+1186 KKHNLDIDG
-1199 NAPEAPYIYTEKGM
+1199 I
-1213 DQWATEFNAEWPEVT
+1213 
-1228 KKQLLTTNDYT
+1228 LLTNDYT
-1239 TDNFEHYNAF
+1239 APKYEQINGAL
-1249 ARDPSADVAPKFK
+1249 RDPDAVLSPEELV
-1262 EGVSEINDFLRVS
+1262 EISKRDDFLTTV
-1275 PHHEGVVY
+1275 PQFEGTVF
-1283 RGAKLPKEV
+1283 RGFKMDEGKLVEI
-1292 LNKVL
+1292 L
-1297 ETRVFKDPGI
+1297 ESGTFSDPAY
-1307 LSTSMHEHIAR
+1307 LSTSRWDHVAESFMWKNALGKGEVRAMYEIRGASGADIGPV
-1318 SFAKKHILQ
+1318 SFA
-1327 PDEASV
+1327 
-1333 ILEIHSKKGTDI
+1333 
-1345 RRVSQNPH
+1345 RH

-1358 FPILSEFDVTDVT
+1358 MGRNSDYKIVSYEKYTDPIKNEPVYHV
-1371 VDPDTG
+1371 
-1377 LPRLILSDPD
+1377 ILEPKE

>member
-1 MGVTAQGAPVFT
+1 
-13 IGGDPDGISTRAAVM
+13 M

-121 RSQAQAEGGI
+121 RSRAQAEGGI

-276 DPGRAFGRIIPDIV
+276 DPGRAFGRLIPDIA

-297 AAAGAKGLTGG
+297 AAAGAKGLTGS
-308 ARFAYVGREVFLQ
+308 ARLAYVGREVFLQ
-321 VTHISDVQDIAHL
+321 ATHISDVQDIAHL

-356 MSHLSHATPT
+356 MSHLSHATHT
-366 PHTHVT
+366 PHTHVAG
-372 DGVSHPTSASGAHS
+372 GVSHPTCTSDAPSM
-386 KPNAGTPTHP
+386 PNAGTPTHP

-402 PSNSSTPN
+402 PANSSTPN

-437 ANVSTNTAAGN
+437 ANVSTHTAAGN

-495 NGDFTRSANSN
+495 NGDFNRSANSN
-506 WQHSNGISEGHTGGV
+506 WQHSNGISEGHTGGI
-521 GKNNSSAGPAGSQTP
+521 GKNNSFAGPAGSQTP

-559 QHDQLNTSAGRN
+559 PHDQLNTSAGPN
-571 EIKLSD
+571 EMKLSD

-607 SASPHASHSNGMPAG
+607 SATPHASHSNGMPAG

-697 TDGSSPVHPKSDTPI
+697 TDGSSPVHPKNDTPIPAPPKSDTPIPAPPKSDTPTPAPPKSDTPI

-733 HTPGQTHH
+733 HSPGQTHH

-763 TGIPT
+763 TGTPTESKPKDGT
-768 TKNKFA
+768 TK
-774 ELLGD
+774 
-779 PNTNGTNHAPDGK
+779 PDGTT
-792 PHTADPTSHTHE
+792 HTADPTSNTHE
-804 ADGSAD
+804 TGASAD
-810 VSTGNKY
+810 ASTGNKY
-817 KDKYGSAE
+817 KDNDGSAE
-825 PDDAAHPT
+825 SDGAAHPT

-845 DILSEMES
+845 DILSDMES

-866 THAGADGA
+866 THVGADGA
-874 TDASHAG
+874 TNTSHAG
-881 HGDGASPTADGKP
+881 HGDTANHTADGKP
-894 HAADPSTPTHEADG
+894 PAADPSTPA
-908 SADVSTGNKYKDK
+908 
-921 YGSAEPDDAAH
+921 
-932 PTTSEDD
+932 
-939 LKNKSLYDILSEMES
+939 
-954 SHAHH
+954 
-959 STPDAPHATHA
+959 
-970 GADGATDA
+970 
-978 SHAGHGDGA
+978 
-987 SPTADGKPHEADP
+987 
-1000 TTPTHEAD
+1000 HEAD

-1019 FDELLGNPKTDG
+1019 FDELLGNPNTHG

-1037 GTSHAAD
+1037 GTPHAAD
-1044 PTTPTHT
+1044 PTTPAHT
-1051 TDGSADVSTGNK
+1051 ADGSADVSTGNK
-1063 YKDKYGSSE
+1063 YKDNYGSAE
-1072 SDGSGH
+1072 PDGSGH
-1078 TTDPEGIHN
+1078 TTNPEGDLK
-1087 KNPHHDP
+1087 KNPHHDTLNSNESP
-1094 HDGYK
+1094 HSHHSADGDPK
-1099 SSHANDSTADAS
+1099 DTEIPTGDHSSND
-1111 NGHDSVDELTDPHN
+1111 
-1125 KSNHKGDDTPHG
+1125 K
-1137 DNSSTTPG
+1137 
-1145 KDPSAEEP
+1145 
-1153 LESSKQNSSPDNE
+1153 
-1166 AADNASVNETI
+1166 ADNANSEHHANTTETEKPTSDSSHKDDNSTHNDGEEHSKDTQDKHSNKDDTETFEPDKNS
-1177 ADEATDTAH
+1177 ADGAHDLTWDDIGGEHTDTDTLYERLYKEYGHKYSDEHARLSTEDWHNIEQAPPVYEVEERLAWATDLH
-1186 TDGETSTKNRNWE
+1186 KKHNLDIDG
-1199 NAPEAPYIYTEKGM
+1199 I
-1213 DQWATEFNAEWPEVT
+1213 
-1228 KKQLLTTNDYT
+1228 LLTNDYT
-1239 TDNFEHYNAF
+1239 APKYEQINGAL
-1249 ARDPSADVAPKFK
+1249 RDPDAVLSPEELV
-1262 EGVSEINDFLRVS
+1262 EISKRDDFLTTV
-1275 PHHEGVVY
+1275 PQFEGTVF
-1283 RGAKLPKEV
+1283 RGFKMDEGKLVEI
-1292 LNKVL
+1292 L
-1297 ETRVFKDPGI
+1297 ESGTFSDPAY
-1307 LSTSMHEHIAR
+1307 LSTSRWDHVAESFMWKNALGKGEVRAMYEIRGASGADIGPV
-1318 SFAKKHILQ
+1318 SFA
-1327 PDEASV
+1327 
-1333 ILEIHSKKGTDI
+1333 
-1345 RRVSQNPH
+1345 RH

-1358 FPILSEFDVTDVT
+1358 MGRNSDYKIVSYEKYTDPIKNEPVYHV
-1371 VDPDTG
+1371 
-1377 LPRLILSDPD
+1377 ILEPKE